1 MDKRFFEKCCHF
13 SIRKFAI
20 GAASVM
26 IGASIFGLQVA
37 QAAETE
43 TTSPSEETIHQVQPL
58 DKLPD
63 EVAAAIAKAEQNGPQ
78 DSATGEVN
86 DAVEPAKPVTEEKM
100 TEATS
105 PKEEKEAEVVSPKK
119 DKVEKNEKPAAEVN
133 EKEPTVA
140 EVSTEKPAV
149 REEHTDTPN
158 QNKPVTDDKS
168 KEEKAS
174 ASESP
179 QVTKEKE
186 KEDQL
191 LQERKQ
197 NFNKDWYF
205 KLNAQGDFSKKDVD
219 VHDWSK
225 LNLPHDWS
233 IYFDFDHKSPAR
245 NEGGQLNGGTAWYRK
260 TFTVDEAA
268 KDKDVRINFDG
279 VYMDSKVYVNGKF
292 VGHYPSG
299 YNHFSYDITE
309 FLNKDGSENTIAVQV
324 TNKQPSS
331 RWYSGSG
338 IYRDVTL
345 SYRDKVQVAEN
356 GNHITTPKLAEQK
369 DGNVE
374 TQIQSKIKNTAKTLA
389 KVFVEQQIFT
399 KEGKAVSDL
408 VRSVTKSLAGNETA
422 DFKQTILVNKPTL
435 WTIKSYHPQ
444 LYVLKTKVY
453 NEGQLVDV
461 TEDTF
466 GYRYFNWTAKEGF
479 SLNGERMKFHGVSIH
494 HDNGA
499 LGAEE
504 NYKATYRKLKLL
516 KDMGV
521 NSIRTTHN
529 PASPQLLD
537 AAASLGLLVQEEAFD
552 TWYRGKKTYDYGRF
566 FDQDATHPEA
576 KKGEKWSDFD
586 LRTMVERDKN
596 NPSIIMW
603 SLGNE
608 VDEADGGKRSLET
621 AKRLKAVIKAIDKER
636 YVTMGENKF
645 SRASTGLFLELAA
658 IMDVVGMN
666 YSERNYD
673 AVRKAHPDWL
683 IYGSET
689 SSATRTRD
697 SYFDPAHLLW
707 HDNRPNR
714 HYEQSDYG
722 NDRVAWGRTAT
733 ESWTFDRDRAG
744 YAGQF
749 IWTGFDYIGEPTPWH
764 NQDNTPVK
772 SSYFG
777 IIDTAGLPKN
787 DFYLYRSEWYSAK
800 EKPTVRIM
808 PHWNWTEETLKERNM
823 LVNGKVPVRT
833 FSNAASVEL
842 FLNNESLGKKE
853 FVKKTTEDGRPYHE
867 GAKPSELY
875 LEWLVDYKP
884 GTLTAIAR
892 DENGKEIARDS
903 VTTAGEP
910 ARVRLTKEEHVI
922 TADGKDLSY
931 IHYEIVDEDGN
942 VVPTANNL
950 VHFNLHGQGQIV
962 GVDNGEQASR
972 ERYKAQKDGTWQRKA
987 FNGKGVVIVKS
998 TEKEGKFTLYA
1009 DSAGLASD
1017 QATVTTVSGKKENRH
1032 FVAYAPVKARTDVS
1046 EDPKLPE
1053 TVTAIYSDGSVE
1065 EKAVTWDIPE
1075 DLLSSAGEK
1084 KVLGSVEGLEAKA
1097 EALVKVVALDKWLPK
1112 VATVPVGTAAED
1124 LDKTVTAVLSDG
1136 NLVDANVVSWT
1147 LKDPSALTKEGGRT
1161 EATGKLEGN
1170 DYEVTATFIA
1180 SDQETESTVTGLTVG
1195 DKSLENFEPGK
1206 TYYRVSLPYTAKIP
1220 NVGAQTTGY
1229 QVTVQQASAANDYQ
1243 ASVFLS
1249 DQKGDLVQTYL
1260 IQFVKE
1266 APALTRLEVSVEGKE
1281 NATEDQVLPYH
1292 VIGHYEDGS
1301 QTEFSASDIH
1311 LEAKSADGGH
1321 LEVNGQN
1328 LLLYKKG
1335 SVTLTPRIDNQTD
1348 KTQSVA
1354 TELVI
1359 KENTVDKKIVKLH
1372 PVSISTDINQQPN
1385 LPDQIGAEFDK
1396 GLPRKVAV
1404 TWDKVD
1410 AKELGYYH
1418 NFTLKGHVE
1427 GTDIEALANVTVEGL
1442 QVAEEISL
1450 TLPKGE
1456 TVQLPANVRAYH
1468 SNGTTVY
1475 KDVLWDKVPENFS
1488 QTEGIYEIK
1497 GQLVGSHLT
1506 TKAHVRVSSQV
1517 VAGNNISKQWTGS
1530 QLPAAIV
1537 SNTGGDD
1544 SASTLND
1551 LTVSRTNTDVKNRW
1565 TTWQTGT
1572 DNDWASILFGNSGD
1586 LTKRFVDNLSV
1597 DFYTDG
1603 AIGLP
1608 KEYVIEYYVGQEVP
1622 DLPNDVNHAQGDTK
1636 HPFNNAANWKAVEN
1650 LHAPGQLS
1658 AGQTNHFTFDKV
1670 ETYAVRMRM
1679 KKADGK
1685 AGVGLTEI
1693 TILGSKV
1700 PSATSSE
1707 ISIQVDGKKL
1717 EHFNPSKTDYY
1728 IPQTS
1733 KEITATASNNGLVTV
1748 VPATSEKGATR
1759 LILKAE
1765 DGTVLKEYRIFRDDE
1780 KESTQPVAAENSA
1793 QILNVGDQLQLPAE
1807 VTVYYPSQAGWVKA
1821 NLAVQW
1827 DAVPEHATA
1836 QEGSFE
1842 VLGHV
1847 LGTDLT
1853 TKMQVTV
1860 FTKGNQVISENASNN
1875 ATDSKAFASTTND
1888 TQAASRDKIF
1898 YINDGHFNEDGRWTN
1913 WSRTPK
1919 DQETSVGI
1927 LFKKNGQ
1934 ITPQSVGKVAIQ
1946 FFKDSGTDAPAKM
1959 VLERYVGPA
1968 YTEPSTISR
1977 YEENADHP
1985 FNKAENWQEI
1995 PYKASGEIVAGKPI
2009 EFTFDPIETSAIRAR
2024 MTRKSTTNGL
2034 AMVEFSAYSP
2044 AKARDEETPSVSISV
2059 AGKALENFD
2068 PEVSDYTVSLNGTK
2082 PQVTAQASG
2091 HGVTT
2096 VVESSQDNLPTLVR
2110 LLAKDGSLVKE
2121 YRIHFKP
2128 SHRVVPE
2135 EGDQSPV
2142 LERPSLEVVKTPILF
2157 KEIIRE
2163 NNDLAQDERRVISEG
2178 KNGERVDYVEVLG
2191 SNRTTVHTDTTEAQ
2205 DRIVEVKVKPVI
2217 TTSKGDE
2224 PAPVVEVPEFE
2235 GGVNAAE
2242 AAKHELPEYTDAIG
2256 TAGDEPA
2263 PVVEIPEFEGGVNAV
2278 EDAKHELPEYTEA
2291 IGTVG
2296 DEPAPVVEVPEFEGG
2311 VNAVEAAKNELPEY
2325 TDAIGTVGDN
2335 PAPVV
2340 EVPEFEGG
2348 VNAAEAA
2355 KHELPEY
2362 TEAIGTAGDEP
2373 APVVEIPEFE
2383 GGVNAVE
2390 AAKNELPEYTEAV
2403 GTVGEDP
2410 APVVEIPEFKG
2421 GANAVEAAKNELPEY
2436 TEAIGTVGDEP
2447 APVVEVPEFEGGVNA
2462 VEAAKNELPEYTEA
2476 IGTVGNEP
2484 APVVEVPEFEG
2495 GVNAVE
2501 AAKNELPEYT
2511 EAIGTVG
2518 DEPAP
2523 VVEIPEFDGGVNA
2536 VEAAKHELPEYTE
2549 AIGTVGDEP
2558 APVVEVPEFTGSV
2571 NAVEAAKN
2579 ELPEYTEAIGT
2590 VGDEPAPVVEIPE
2603 FDGGV
2608 NAVEAAKNELPEYT
2622 EAIGT
2627 VGDEPAPSV
2636 EKPTAE
2642 VQILS
2647 DKETGVLVAGLSQD
2661 LDANLKLQVQ
2671 KVLRQELAGKHY
2683 DAYQVKLLDKDNQMV
2698 DPKGAVLVRLPVKG
2712 QVQGVYHMSLDQGL
2726 QVQKVTLVG
2735 DTVEFVTK
2743 DLGLYAIVYK
2753 EQNQEPVESAHGLV
2767 AQGEVS
2773 GNNPGK
2779 ANSARLPETGES
2791 RSDTAAFLASLSL
2804 VLSVALLTVKRKEK

>member
-1 MDKRFFEKCCHF
+1 MDKRFFEKRCHF

-37 QAAETE
+37 QAAEAE
-43 TTSPSEETIHQVQPL
+43 TASPSEETIHQVQPL

-63 EVAAAIAKAEQNGPQ
+63 DLAAAIAKAEQNSPQ
-78 DSATGEVN
+78 DSSTYKEEK
-86 DAVEPAKPVTEEKM
+86 DKVETEKPATEEKA

-105 PKEEKEAEVVSPKK
+105 PKEEKEAEVVTPKE
-119 DKVEKNEKPAAEVN
+119 DKAEKPATAVD
-133 EKEPTVA
+133 EKAPTVSEA
-140 EVSTEKPAV
+140 SSEKPAV
-149 REEHTDTPN
+149 LEEHTAEAN
-158 QNKPVTDDKS
+158 QNKPVTSHKV
-168 KEEKAS
+168 KEENTS
-174 ASESP
+174 ATDLP

-186 KEDQL
+186 KEDRL

-205 KLNAQGDFSKKDVD
+205 KLNSQGDFSKKDVD

-268 KDKDVRINFDG
+268 KGKDVRINFDG
-279 VYMDSKVYVNGKF
+279 VYMDSKVYVNGQF

-356 GNHITTPKLAEQK
+356 GNHITTPKLAQQK

-399 KEGKAVSDL
+399 KEGKVVSDL
-408 VRSVTKSLAGNETA
+408 VRSVTKTLSGNETA

-435 WTIKSYHPQ
+435 WTTKSYHPQ

-596 NPSIIMW
+596 NPSIVMW

-608 VDEADGGKRSLET
+608 VDEADGGERSLET
-621 AKRLKAVIKAIDKER
+621 AKRLKAIIKAIDTER

-645 SRASTGLFLELAA
+645 SNRSTGEFLKLAA
-658 IMDVVGMN
+658 IMDAVGMN
-666 YSERNYD
+666 YGERNYD

-764 NQDNTPVK
+764 NQDHTPVK

-833 FSNAASVEL
+833 FSNASSVEL

-853 FVKKTTEDGRPYHE
+853 FVKKTTEDGRSYHE

-1032 FVAYAPVKARTDVS
+1032 FVAFAPVKATTDVS
-1046 EDPKLPE
+1046 ENPKLPE

-1065 EKAVTWDIPE
+1065 EKAVVWAIPD
-1075 DLLSSAGEK
+1075 DLLTSAGEK

-1097 EALVKVVALDKWLPK
+1097 EALVKVIALDKWLPK
-1112 VATVPVGTAAED
+1112 VATVPVGTAVED

-1136 NLVDANVVSWT
+1136 NLVDADVVSWT
-1147 LKDPSALTKEGGRT
+1147 LKDPAALSKEGGRT
-1161 EATGKLEGN
+1161 EATGKLVGN

-1180 SDQETESTVTGLTVG
+1180 SNQETESTVTGLTVG

-1206 TYYRVSLPYTAKIP
+1206 TYYRVSLPYSAEIP
-1220 NVGAQTTGY
+1220 SVGAQTRGY

-1281 NATEDQVLPYH
+1281 TATEDQVLPYH

-1311 LEAKSADGGH
+1311 LDASSTNGGH

-1328 LLLYKKG
+1328 LLLYTKG
-1335 SVTLTPRIDNQTD
+1335 NVTLTPRIDNQTE

-1359 KENTVDKKIVKLH
+1359 KENKVDKKIVKLH
-1372 PVSISTDINQQPN
+1372 PVTISTDINQQPN

-1410 AKELGYYH
+1410 EKELASYH
-1418 NFTLKGHVE
+1418 SFTLKGHVE
-1427 GTDIEALANVTVEGL
+1427 GTDIEAIANVTVEGL

-1468 SNGTTVY
+1468 SNGTTIY
-1475 KDVLWDKVPENFS
+1475 NDVVWDKVPANFS
-1488 QTEGIYEIK
+1488 QTEGIFEIK
-1497 GQLVGSHLT
+1497 GQLVGSSLT

-1544 SASTLND
+1544 SANTLND
-1551 LTVSRTNTDVKNRW
+1551 LTVSRANTDVKNRW

-1608 KEYVIEYYVGQEVP
+1608 KEYVIEYYVGQEIP
-1622 DLPNDVNHAQGDTK
+1622 DLPTDVNHAQGDAK
-1636 HPFNNAANWKAVEN
+1636 HPFNNADNWKEVEH
-1650 LHAPGQLS
+1650 LKAPGQLS
-1658 AGQTNHFTFDKV
+1658 ASQTNHFTFDKV
-1670 ETYAVRMRM
+1670 ETYAVRIRM
-1679 KKADGK
+1679 KKANGT

-1693 TILGSKV
+1693 TILGNKV
-1700 PSATSSE
+1700 PSASSSE
-1707 ISIQVDGKKL
+1707 ISIQVDGKSL
-1717 EHFNPSKTDYY
+1717 EHFNPAKTDYH
-1728 IPQTS
+1728 IPQAS
-1733 KEITATASNNGLVTV
+1733 KVITATASDNGVVTI
-1748 VPATSEKGATR
+1748 VPATSPEGATR

-1765 DGTVLKEYRIFRDDE
+1765 DGTILKEYRIFRDGQ
-1780 KESTQPVAAENSA
+1780 KESTQPVAAENAAMTLS
-1793 QILNVGDQLQLPAE
+1793 VGDKLQLPTE
-1807 VTVYYPSQAGWVKA
+1807 VTVYYPSETDWATDK
-1821 NLAVQW
+1821 LAVEW
-1827 DAVPEHATA
+1827 DAVPEHATD
-1836 QEGSFE
+1836 QEGTFE
-1842 VLGHV
+1842 VLGHI

-1860 FTKGNQVISENASNN
+1860 LARGNQVISENASNN

-1888 TQAASRDKIF
+1888 TDAASNDKIF
-1898 YINDGHFNEDGRWTN
+1898 YINDGRFNEDNRWTN

-1919 DQETSVGI
+1919 DQEVSVGV

-1946 FFKDSGTDAPAKM
+1946 FFKDSGTDAPATM
-1959 VLERYVGPA
+1959 VLERYVGPT
-1968 YTEPSTISR
+1968 YSEPSTISR

-1985 FNKAENWQEI
+1985 FNKAENWEEI
-1995 PYKASGEIVAGKPI
+1995 PYKASGAIVAGKPI
-2009 EFTFDPIETSAIRAR
+2009 EFTFDPIQTSAIRAR

-2044 AKARDEETPSVSISV
+2044 AKASDSETPAVTISV

-2068 PEVSDYTVSLNGTK
+2068 PAVSEYRLTANGAK
-2082 PQVTAQASG
+2082 PQVTVQTSG
-2091 HGVTT
+2091 HGVAT
-2096 VVESSQDNLPTLVR
+2096 VIESNQDNLPTLVR

-2121 YRIHFKP
+2121 YRLHFEAGSEA
-2128 SHRVVPE
+2128 SHAVD
-2135 EGDQSPV
+2135 DQALV
-2142 LERPSLEVVKTPILF
+2142 LDRPSLEVEKAIIPF

-2163 NNDLAQDERRVISEG
+2163 NSELAKDERRIVSEG
-2178 KNGERVDYVEVLG
+2178 KNGEKVDYVEILG
-2191 SNRTTVHTDTTEAQ
+2191 TSRKIVHTETIDAKDQ
-2205 DRIVEVKVKPVI
+2205 IVEVGVKALI
-2217 TTSKGDE
+2217 TSSKGDEPAPVLEIPEYTAPIGTVGEE
-2224 PAPVVEVPEFE
+2224 PAPVVEVPEYSDF
-2235 GGVNAAE
+2235 
-2242 AAKHELPEYTDAIG
+2242 IG
-2256 TAGDEPA
+2256 TAGDQAA
-2263 PVVEIPEFEGGVNAV
+2263 PIVEVPEFKGGANWVEAATNEVPEFKGGANWVEAAKNEVPEFKGGANWVEAAKNEVPEFKGGVNAV
-2278 EDAKHELPEYTEA
+2278 QAD
-2291 IGTVG
+2291 
-2296 DEPAPVVEVPEFEGG
+2296 
-2311 VNAVEAAKNELPEY
+2311 KNELPEY
-2325 TDAIGTVGDN
+2325 TG
-2335 PAPVV
+2335 P
-2340 EVPEFEGG
+2340 
-2348 VNAAEAA
+2348 
-2355 KHELPEY
+2355 L
-2362 TEAIGTAGDEP
+2362 GTAGDQA
-2373 APVVEIPEFE
+2373 APTID
-2383 GGVNAVE
+2383 
-2390 AAKNELPEYTEAV
+2390 K
-2403 GTVGEDP
+2403 
-2410 APVVEIPEFKG
+2410 PVADIRG
-2421 GANAVEAAKNELPEY
+2421 
-2436 TEAIGTVGDEP
+2436 
-2447 APVVEVPEFEGGVNA
+2447 
-2462 VEAAKNELPEYTEA
+2462 
-2476 IGTVGNEP
+2476 
-2484 APVVEVPEFEG
+2484 
-2495 GVNAVE
+2495 
-2501 AAKNELPEYT
+2501 
-2511 EAIGTVG
+2511 
-2518 DEPAP
+2518 
-2523 VVEIPEFDGGVNA
+2523 
-2536 VEAAKHELPEYTE
+2536 
-2549 AIGTVGDEP
+2549 
-2558 APVVEVPEFTGSV
+2558 
-2571 NAVEAAKN
+2571 
-2579 ELPEYTEAIGT
+2579 
-2590 VGDEPAPVVEIPE
+2590 
-2603 FDGGV
+2603 
-2608 NAVEAAKNELPEYT
+2608 
-2622 EAIGT
+2622 
-2627 VGDEPAPSV
+2627 
-2636 EKPTAE
+2636 
-2642 VQILS
+2642 LS
-2647 DKETGVLVAGLSQD
+2647 DKPSETQASAEQTQGSQ
-2661 LDANLKLQVQ
+2661 A
-2671 KVLRQELAGKHY
+2671 
-2683 DAYQVKLLDKDNQMV
+2683 
-2698 DPKGAVLVRLPVKG
+2698 
-2712 QVQGVYHMSLDQGL
+2712 
-2726 QVQKVTLVG
+2726 
-2735 DTVEFVTK
+2735 
-2743 DLGLYAIVYK
+2743 LGNAS
-2753 EQNQEPVESAHGLV
+2753 E
-2767 AQGEVS
+2767 
-2773 GNNPGK
+2773 K
-2779 ANSARLPETGES
+2779 ADSARLPETGES
-2791 RSDTAAFLASLSL
+2791 QSDTAIFLAGLSLALSAAFLNG
-2804 VLSVALLTVKRKEK
+2804 KRKEE

>member
-1 MDKRFFEKCCHF
+1 MDKRFFEKRCHF

-43 TTSPSEETIHQVQPL
+43 TSSTTEETIHQVQPL

-63 EVAAAIAKAEQNGPQ
+63 DLAAAIAKAEKNSPQ
-78 DSATGEVN
+78 DSATEKEEK
-86 DAVEPAKPVTEEKM
+86 DTDEAAKPVIEDKVTEE
-100 TEATS
+100 TS
-105 PKEEKEAEVVSPKK
+105 PKEKKEAEVVSPKE
-119 DKVEKNEKPAAEVN
+119 EKTEKPVAEVN

-149 REEHTDTPN
+149 LEEHTAEAN
-158 QNKPVTDDKS
+158 QNKPVTSDKA
-168 KEEKAS
+168 KEEKIS
-174 ASESP
+174 STELP

-186 KEDQL
+186 KEDRL

-356 GNHITTPKLAEQK
+356 GNHITTPKLAQQK

-408 VRSVTKSLAGNETA
+408 VRSVTKSLSGNETA

-435 WTIKSYHPQ
+435 WTTKSYHPQ

-608 VDEADGGKRSLET
+608 VDEADGGERSLET
-621 AKRLKAVIKAIDKER
+621 AKRLKAVIKAIDTER

-645 SRASTGLFLELAA
+645 SRASTGLFLKLAA
-658 IMDVVGMN
+658 IMDAVGMN
-666 YSERNYD
+666 YGERFYD

-697 SYFDPAHLLW
+697 SYFYPAKNLY

-764 NQDNTPVK
+764 NQDYTPVK

-823 LVNGKVPVRT
+823 LINGKVPVRT

-853 FVKKTTEDGRPYHE
+853 FTKKTTADGRPYHE
-867 GAKPSELY
+867 GANPGELY

-1032 FVAYAPVKARTDVS
+1032 FVAFAPVKATTDVS
-1046 EDPKLPE
+1046 ENPKLPE

-1065 EKAVTWDIPE
+1065 EKAVVWAIPD
-1075 DLLSSAGEK
+1075 DLLTSAGEK
-1084 KVLGSVEGLEAKA
+1084 KVLGSVEGIEAKA
-1097 EALVKVVALDKWLPK
+1097 EALVKVIALDKWLPK
-1112 VATVPVGTAAED
+1112 VATVPVGTAVED

-1136 NLVDANVVSWT
+1136 NLVDADVVSWT

-1161 EATGKLEGN
+1161 EATGKLVGN

-1180 SDQETESTVTGLTVG
+1180 SNQETESTVTGITVG
-1195 DKSLENFEPGK
+1195 DKALENFEPGK
-1206 TYYRVSLPYTAKIP
+1206 TYYRKTLPYSAEIP
-1220 NVGAQTTGY
+1220 SVGAQTRGY

-1311 LEAKSADGGH
+1311 LDASSTDGGH

-1328 LLLYKKG
+1328 LLLYTKG

-1354 TELVI
+1354 TVVVI
-1359 KENTVDKKIVKLH
+1359 KENKVVKKIVKLH

-1396 GLPRKVAV
+1396 GLPRKLAV

-1410 AKELGYYH
+1410 EKELAGYH
-1418 NFTLKGHVE
+1418 SFTLKGHVE
-1427 GTDIEALANVTVEGL
+1427 GTDIEAVANVTVEGL

-1475 KDVLWDKVPENFS
+1475 NDVVWDKVPANFS
-1488 QTEGIYEIK
+1488 QTEGIFEIK
-1497 GQLVGSHLT
+1497 GQLVGSSLT

-1544 SASTLND
+1544 SANTLND
-1551 LTVSRTNTDVKNRW
+1551 LTVSRANADVKNRW
-1565 TTWQTGT
+1565 TTWQTNT

-1608 KEYVIEYYVGQEVP
+1608 KEYVIEYYVGQEIP
-1622 DLPNDVNHAQGDTK
+1622 DLPTDVNHAQGDAK
-1636 HPFNNAANWKAVEN
+1636 HPFNNAANWKEVEH
-1650 LHAPGQLS
+1650 LKAPGQLS
-1658 AGQTNHFTFDKV
+1658 ASQTNHFTFDKV
-1670 ETYAVRMRM
+1670 ETYAVRIRM
-1679 KKADGK
+1679 KKANGTD
-1685 AGVGLTEI
+1685 GVGLTEI
-1693 TILGSKV
+1693 TILGNKV
-1700 PSATSSE
+1700 PAASSSE
-1707 ISIQVDGKKL
+1707 ISIRVDGQKL
-1717 EHFNPSKTDYY
+1717 EHFNPAKTDYH
-1728 IPQTS
+1728 IPQAS
-1733 KEITATASNNGLVTV
+1733 KVITATASDNGLVTI
-1748 VPATSEKGATR
+1748 VPATSPEGATR

-1765 DGTVLKEYRIFRDDE
+1765 DGTILKEYRIFRDGQ
-1780 KESTQPVAAENSA
+1780 KESTQPVAAENVAMTLS
-1793 QILNVGDQLQLPAE
+1793 VGDKLQLPTE
-1807 VTVYYPSQAGWVKA
+1807 VTVYYPSETDWTTDK
-1821 NLAVQW
+1821 LAVEW
-1827 DAVPEHATA
+1827 DAVPEHATD
-1836 QEGSFE
+1836 QEGTFE
-1842 VLGHV
+1842 VLGHI

-1853 TKMQVTV
+1853 TKIQVTV
-1860 FTKGNQVISENASNN
+1860 LARGNQVISENASNN

-1888 TQAASRDKIF
+1888 TDAASNDRIF
-1898 YINDGHFNEDGRWTN
+1898 YINDGRFNEDVRWTN

-1919 DQETSVGI
+1919 DQEVSVGV

-1934 ITPQSVGKVAIQ
+1934 ITPRSVGKVAIQ
-1946 FFKDSGTDAPAKM
+1946 FFKDSGTDAPATM
-1959 VLERYVGPA
+1959 VLERYVGPT
-1968 YTEPSTISR
+1968 YSEPSTISR

-1995 PYKASGEIVAGKPI
+1995 PYKASGAIETGKPI
-2009 EFTFDPIETSAIRAR
+2009 EFTFDPIQTTAIRAR

-2044 AKARDEETPSVSISV
+2044 AKASDSETPSVTISIN
-2059 AGKALENFD
+2059 GKALENFD
-2068 PEVSDYTVSLNGTK
+2068 PAVSEYRLTANGAKPEVTVQT
-2082 PQVTAQASG
+2082 SG
-2091 HGVTT
+2091 HGVAT
-2096 VVESSQDNLPTLVR
+2096 VVESNQDNLPTLVR

-2121 YRIHFKP
+2121 YRLHFEAGSEA
-2128 SHRVVPE
+2128 SHAVD
-2135 EGDQSPV
+2135 DQALV
-2142 LERPSLEVVKTPILF
+2142 LDRPSLEVEKAVIPF

-2163 NNDLAQDERRVISEG
+2163 NSDLGKDERRIVSEG
-2178 KNGERVDYVEVLG
+2178 QNGEKVDYVEVLG
-2191 SNRTTVHTDTTEAQ
+2191 TSRKVVHTETREAKDQ
-2205 DRIVEVKVKPVI
+2205 IVEVGVKAVA
-2217 TTSKGDE
+2217 TSSKGEE
-2224 PAPVVEVPEFE
+2224 PAPIVEVPEYSNSIGTAGDQAAPIVEVPEFK
-2235 GGVNAAE
+2235 GGANWVKAAKNEVPEFKGGANWVE
-2242 AAKHELPEYTDAIG
+2242 AATNE
-2256 TAGDEPA
+2256 
-2263 PVVEIPEFEGGVNAV
+2263 VPEFKGGVNAV
-2278 EDAKHELPEYTEA
+2278 QAD
-2291 IGTVG
+2291 
-2296 DEPAPVVEVPEFEGG
+2296 
-2311 VNAVEAAKNELPEY
+2311 KNELPEY
-2325 TDAIGTVGDN
+2325 TGT
-2335 PAPVV
+2335 
-2340 EVPEFEGG
+2340 
-2348 VNAAEAA
+2348 
-2355 KHELPEY
+2355 L
-2362 TEAIGTAGDEP
+2362 GTAGDQA
-2373 APVVEIPEFE
+2373 APTID
-2383 GGVNAVE
+2383 
-2390 AAKNELPEYTEAV
+2390 K
-2403 GTVGEDP
+2403 
-2410 APVVEIPEFKG
+2410 PVADIRG
-2421 GANAVEAAKNELPEY
+2421 
-2436 TEAIGTVGDEP
+2436 
-2447 APVVEVPEFEGGVNA
+2447 
-2462 VEAAKNELPEYTEA
+2462 
-2476 IGTVGNEP
+2476 
-2484 APVVEVPEFEG
+2484 
-2495 GVNAVE
+2495 
-2501 AAKNELPEYT
+2501 
-2511 EAIGTVG
+2511 
-2518 DEPAP
+2518 
-2523 VVEIPEFDGGVNA
+2523 
-2536 VEAAKHELPEYTE
+2536 
-2549 AIGTVGDEP
+2549 
-2558 APVVEVPEFTGSV
+2558 
-2571 NAVEAAKN
+2571 
-2579 ELPEYTEAIGT
+2579 
-2590 VGDEPAPVVEIPE
+2590 
-2603 FDGGV
+2603 
-2608 NAVEAAKNELPEYT
+2608 
-2622 EAIGT
+2622 
-2627 VGDEPAPSV
+2627 
-2636 EKPTAE
+2636 
-2642 VQILS
+2642 LS
-2647 DKETGVLVAGLSQD
+2647 DKPSETQASAEQTQDSQVL
-2661 LDANLKLQVQ
+2661 
-2671 KVLRQELAGKHY
+2671 
-2683 DAYQVKLLDKDNQMV
+2683 
-2698 DPKGAVLVRLPVKG
+2698 
-2712 QVQGVYHMSLDQGL
+2712 
-2726 QVQKVTLVG
+2726 
-2735 DTVEFVTK
+2735 
-2743 DLGLYAIVYK
+2743 
-2753 EQNQEPVESAHGLV
+2753 
-2767 AQGEVS
+2767 
-2773 GNNPGK
+2773 GNASEK
-2779 ANSARLPETGES
+2779 ADSARLPETGES
-2791 RSDTAAFLASLSL
+2791 QSDTAIFLAGLSLALSAAFLNG
-2804 VLSVALLTVKRKEK
+2804 KRKEE

>member
-1 MDKRFFEKCCHF
+1 MDKRFFEKRCHF

-26 IGASIFGLQVA
+26 IGASIFGIQVA

-43 TTSPSEETIHQVQPL
+43 TSSTTEETIHQVQPL

-63 EVAAAIAKAEQNGPQ
+63 DIAAAIAKAEQNGPQ
-78 DSATGEVN
+78 DSATEKEEK
-86 DAVEPAKPVTEEKM
+86 DTDEAPKPVTEDKVTEETSPKKEK
-100 TEATS
+100 EVEVVS
-105 PKEEKEAEVVSPKK
+105 PKEEKT
-119 DKVEKNEKPAAEVN
+119 EKPAAEVN

-140 EVSTEKPAV
+140 EVNTEKPAV
-149 REEHTDTPN
+149 LEEHTAEAN

-174 ASESP
+174 ASELP
-179 QVTKEKE
+179 QATKEKE

-356 GNHITTPKLAEQK
+356 GNHITTPKLAQQK

-389 KVFVEQQIFT
+389 KVFVEQQIFN

-408 VRSVTKSLAGNETA
+408 VRSVTKNLAGNETA

-435 WTIKSYHPQ
+435 WTTKSYHPQ

-608 VDEADGGKRSLET
+608 VDEADGGERSLET
-621 AKRLKAVIKAIDKER
+621 AKRLKAVIKAIDTER

-645 SRASTGLFLELAA
+645 SRASTGLFLKLAA
-658 IMDVVGMN
+658 IMDAVGMN
-666 YSERNYD
+666 YGERFYD

-697 SYFDPAHLLW
+697 SYFYPAKNLY

-764 NQDNTPVK
+764 NQDHTPVK

-823 LVNGKVPVRT
+823 LINGKVPVRT
-833 FSNAASVEL
+833 FSNATSVEL

-853 FVKKTTEDGRPYHE
+853 FTKKTTADGRPYHE
-867 GAKPSELY
+867 GANPGELY
-875 LEWLVDYKP
+875 LEWLVEYKP

-1836 QEGSFE
+1836 QEGNFE

-1860 FTKGNQVISENASNN
+1860 VTKGNQVISENASNN

-1888 TQAASRDKIF
+1888 TQAASQDKIF

-1934 ITPQSVGKVAIQ
+1934 IIPQSVGKVAIQ
-1946 FFKDSGTDAPAKM
+1946 FFKDSGTDAPATM

-2009 EFTFDPIETSAIRAR
+2009 EFTFDPIQTTAIRAR
-2024 MTRKSTTNGL
+2024 MTRKSATNGL

-2044 AKARDEETPSVSISV
+2044 AKANDVETPSVTISV

-2128 SHRVVPE
+2128 SHRIVPE

-2178 KNGERVDYVEVLG
+2178 KKGERVDYVEVLG
-2191 SNRTTVHTDTTEAQ
+2191 SNRTTVHTDTTETQ

-2242 AAKHELPEYTDAIG
+2242 AAKHELPEYTEAIG

-2671 KVLRQELAGKHY
+2671 KVLRQELAGKQY

>member
-1 MDKRFFEKCCHF
+1 MDKRFFEKRCHF

-43 TTSPSEETIHQVQPL
+43 TSSTTEETIHQVQPL

-63 EVAAAIAKAEQNGPQ
+63 DLAAAIAKAEQNGPQ
-78 DSATGEVN
+78 DSATEKEEK
-86 DAVEPAKPVTEEKM
+86 DTDEAAKPVTEDKVTEETSPKKEK
-100 TEATS
+100 EVEVVS
-105 PKEEKEAEVVSPKK
+105 PKEEKT
-119 DKVEKNEKPAAEVN
+119 EKPAAEVN

-140 EVSTEKPAV
+140 EVNTEKPAV
-149 REEHTDTPN
+149 LEEHTAEAN
-158 QNKPVTDDKS
+158 QNKPVSDDKAK
-168 KEEKAS
+168 KEKIS
-174 ASESP
+174 ATDLP

-399 KEGKAVSDL
+399 KEGQAVSDL
-408 VRSVTKSLAGNETA
+408 VRSVTKTLSGNETA

-435 WTIKSYHPQ
+435 WTTKSYHPQ

-537 AAASLGLLVQEEAFD
+537 AAANLGLLVQEEAFD

-621 AKRLKAVIKAIDKER
+621 AKRLKAVIKAIDTER

-658 IMDVVGMN
+658 IMDAVGMN
-666 YSERNYD
+666 YGERFYD

-697 SYFDPAHLLW
+697 SYFNPAQNLW

-823 LVNGKVPVRT
+823 LINGKVPVRT

-972 ERYKAQKDGTWQRKA
+972 ERYKAQKDGTWQRNA

-1032 FVAYAPVKARTDVS
+1032 FVAFAPVKATTDVS
-1046 EDPKLPE
+1046 ENPKLPE

-1065 EKAVTWDIPE
+1065 EKAVVWAIPD
-1075 DLLSSAGEK
+1075 DLLTSAGEK
-1084 KVLGSVEGLEAKA
+1084 KVLGSVEGIEAKA
-1097 EALVKVVALDKWLPK
+1097 EALVKVIALDKWLPK

-1136 NLVDANVVSWT
+1136 NLVDADVVSWT
-1147 LKDPSALTKEGGRT
+1147 LKDPAALSKEGGRT
-1161 EATGKLEGN
+1161 EATGKLVGN

-1180 SDQETESTVTGLTVG
+1180 SDKETENTVTGLTVG

-1206 TYYRVSLPYTAKIP
+1206 TYYRVSLPYSAEIP
-1220 NVGAQTTGY
+1220 SVGAQTRGY

-1266 APALTRLEVSVEGKE
+1266 APALTRLEVSVEGRE

-1311 LEAKSADGGH
+1311 LDASSTDGGH

-1328 LLLYKKG
+1328 LLLYTKG

-1354 TELVI
+1354 TVVVI
-1359 KENTVDKKIVKLH
+1359 KENKVAKKIVKLH

-1385 LPDQIGAEFDK
+1385 LPDQIAAEFDK
-1396 GLPRKVAV
+1396 GLSRKVAV

-1410 AKELGYYH
+1410 EKELASYH
-1418 NFTLKGHVE
+1418 SFTLKGHVE
-1427 GTDIEALANVTVEGL
+1427 GTDIEAIANVTVEGL

-1456 TVQLPANVRAYH
+1456 TVQLPTNVRAYH

-1475 KDVLWDKVPENFS
+1475 NDVVWDKVPANFS
-1488 QTEGIYEIK
+1488 QTEGIFEIK
-1497 GQLVGSHLT
+1497 GQLVGSSLT

-1544 SASTLND
+1544 SANTLND
-1551 LTVSRTNTDVKNRW
+1551 LTVSRANTDVKNRW

-1608 KEYVIEYYVGQEVP
+1608 KEYVIEYYVGQEIP
-1622 DLPNDVNHAQGDTK
+1622 DLPTDVNHAQGDSN
-1636 HPFNNAANWKAVEN
+1636 HPFNNAANWKEVEH
-1650 LHAPGQLS
+1650 LKAPGQLS
-1658 AGQTNHFTFDKV
+1658 ASQTNHFTFDKV
-1670 ETYAVRMRM
+1670 ETYAVRIRM
-1679 KKADGK
+1679 KKANGT

-1693 TILGSKV
+1693 TILGNKV
-1700 PSATSSE
+1700 PSASSSE
-1707 ISIQVDGKKL
+1707 ISIQVDGKSL
-1717 EHFNPSKTDYY
+1717 EHFNPAKTDYH
-1728 IPQTS
+1728 IPQAS
-1733 KEITATASNNGLVTV
+1733 KVITATASDNGVVTI
-1748 VPATSEKGATR
+1748 VPATSPEGATR

-1765 DGTVLKEYRIFRDDE
+1765 DGSILKEYRIFRDGK
-1780 KESTQPVAAENSA
+1780 KESTQPVAAENAAMTLS
-1793 QILNVGDQLQLPAE
+1793 VGDKLQLPTE
-1807 VTVYYPSQAGWVKA
+1807 LTVYYPTETDWTTDK
-1821 NLAVQW
+1821 LAVEW
-1827 DAVPEHATA
+1827 DAVAEHATD
-1836 QEGSFE
+1836 QEGTFE
-1842 VLGHV
+1842 VLGHI

-1860 FTKGNQVISENASNN
+1860 LARGNQVISENASNN

-1888 TQAASRDKIF
+1888 TDAASNDKIF
-1898 YINDGHFNEDGRWTN
+1898 YINDGRFNEDNRWTN

-1919 DQETSVGI
+1919 DQEVSVGV

-1946 FFKDSGTDAPAKM
+1946 FFKDSGTDAPATM
-1959 VLERYVGPA
+1959 VLERYVGPT
-1968 YTEPSTISR
+1968 YSEPSTISR

-1985 FNKAENWQEI
+1985 FNKAENWEEI
-1995 PYKASGEIVAGKPI
+1995 PYKASGAIVAGKPI
-2009 EFTFDPIETSAIRAR
+2009 EFTFDPIQTSAIRAR

-2044 AKARDEETPSVSISV
+2044 AKASDSETPAVTISV

-2068 PEVSDYTVSLNGTK
+2068 PAVSEYRLTANGAK
-2082 PQVTAQASG
+2082 PQVTVQTSG
-2091 HGVTT
+2091 HGVAT
-2096 VVESSQDNLPTLVR
+2096 VIESNQDNLPTLVR

-2121 YRIHFKP
+2121 YRLHFEAGSEA
-2128 SHRVVPE
+2128 SHAVD
-2135 EGDQSPV
+2135 DQALV
-2142 LERPSLEVVKTPILF
+2142 LDRPSLEVEKAIIPF

-2163 NNDLAQDERRVISEG
+2163 NSELAKDERRIVSEG
-2178 KNGERVDYVEVLG
+2178 KNGEKVDYVEILG
-2191 SNRTTVHTDTTEAQ
+2191 TSRKIVHTETIDAKDQ
-2205 DRIVEVKVKPVI
+2205 IVEVGVKALV
-2217 TTSKGDE
+2217 TSSKGDE
-2224 PAPVVEVPEFE
+2224 PAPIVEVPEYS
-2235 GGVNAAE
+2235 NS
-2242 AAKHELPEYTDAIG
+2242 IG
-2256 TAGDEPA
+2256 TAGDQAA
-2263 PVVEIPEFEGGVNAV
+2263 PVLEVPEFKGGANWVEAATNEVPEFKGGANWVEAATNEVPEFKGGANWVETATNEVPEFKGGANWVEAAKNEVPEFKGGVNAV
-2278 EDAKHELPEYTEA
+2278 QAD
-2291 IGTVG
+2291 
-2296 DEPAPVVEVPEFEGG
+2296 
-2311 VNAVEAAKNELPEY
+2311 KNELPEY
-2325 TDAIGTVGDN
+2325 TG
-2335 PAPVV
+2335 P
-2340 EVPEFEGG
+2340 
-2348 VNAAEAA
+2348 
-2355 KHELPEY
+2355 L
-2362 TEAIGTAGDEP
+2362 GTAGDQA
-2373 APVVEIPEFE
+2373 APTID
-2383 GGVNAVE
+2383 
-2390 AAKNELPEYTEAV
+2390 K
-2403 GTVGEDP
+2403 
-2410 APVVEIPEFKG
+2410 PVADIRG
-2421 GANAVEAAKNELPEY
+2421 
-2436 TEAIGTVGDEP
+2436 
-2447 APVVEVPEFEGGVNA
+2447 
-2462 VEAAKNELPEYTEA
+2462 
-2476 IGTVGNEP
+2476 
-2484 APVVEVPEFEG
+2484 
-2495 GVNAVE
+2495 
-2501 AAKNELPEYT
+2501 
-2511 EAIGTVG
+2511 
-2518 DEPAP
+2518 
-2523 VVEIPEFDGGVNA
+2523 
-2536 VEAAKHELPEYTE
+2536 
-2549 AIGTVGDEP
+2549 
-2558 APVVEVPEFTGSV
+2558 
-2571 NAVEAAKN
+2571 
-2579 ELPEYTEAIGT
+2579 
-2590 VGDEPAPVVEIPE
+2590 
-2603 FDGGV
+2603 
-2608 NAVEAAKNELPEYT
+2608 
-2622 EAIGT
+2622 
-2627 VGDEPAPSV
+2627 
-2636 EKPTAE
+2636 
-2642 VQILS
+2642 LS
-2647 DKETGVLVAGLSQD
+2647 DKPSETQASAEQTQGSQ
-2661 LDANLKLQVQ
+2661 A
-2671 KVLRQELAGKHY
+2671 
-2683 DAYQVKLLDKDNQMV
+2683 
-2698 DPKGAVLVRLPVKG
+2698 
-2712 QVQGVYHMSLDQGL
+2712 
-2726 QVQKVTLVG
+2726 
-2735 DTVEFVTK
+2735 
-2743 DLGLYAIVYK
+2743 LGNAS
-2753 EQNQEPVESAHGLV
+2753 E
-2767 AQGEVS
+2767 
-2773 GNNPGK
+2773 K
-2779 ANSARLPETGES
+2779 ADSARLPETGES
-2791 RSDTAAFLASLSL
+2791 QSDTAIFLAGLSLALSAAFLNG
-2804 VLSVALLTVKRKEK
+2804 KRKEE

>member
-1 MDKRFFEKCCHF
+1 MNKRLFDKRCHY

-26 IGASIFGLQVA
+26 IGASIFGISAA
-37 QAAETE
+37 QAEEVASSNTQTEE
-43 TTSPSEETIHQVQPL
+43 TTVHQPQPL

-63 EVAAAIAKAEQNGPQ
+63 DVAAAIAKADENGGREFVKPKAESTE
-78 DSATGEVN
+78 DKVTKDTEPTKPVNEGNHELVNPKVETPNKVGEENEAEERQKAEETNPKTVE
-86 DAVEPAKPVTEEKM
+86 DGPKSTAAVETDVKEDAKKTSEKDQVKP
-100 TEATS
+100 TTDIKS
-105 PKEEKEAEVVSPKK
+105 SSEKTQALS
-119 DKVEKNEKPAAEVN
+119 
-133 EKEPTVA
+133 KEP
-140 EVSTEKPAV
+140 
-149 REEHTDTPN
+149 
-158 QNKPVTDDKS
+158 S
-168 KEEKAS
+168 KAD
-174 ASESP
+174 
-179 QVTKEKE
+179 VEKE
-186 KEDQL
+186 KQL
-191 LQERKQ
+191 LSDRKQ
-197 NFNKDWYF
+197 DFNKDWYF

-260 TFTVDEAA
+260 TFTLNEAD
-268 KDKDVRINFDG
+268 KNKDVRINFDG

-309 FLNKDGSENTIAVQV
+309 FLNKDGSENSITVQV

-345 SYRDKVQVAEN
+345 SYRDKVHVAEN

-369 DGNVE
+369 NSNVE
-374 TQIQSKIKNTAKTLA
+374 TQVQSKIKNTDKKAA
-389 KVFVEQQIFT
+389 NVFVEQQIFT
-399 KEGKAVSDL
+399 KEGKPVSEL
-408 VRSVTKSLAGNETA
+408 VRSATKSLAENETA
-422 DFKQTILVNKPTL
+422 HFNQNILVNQPTL
-435 WTIKSYHPQ
+435 WTTKSYHPQ

-453 NEGQLVDV
+453 KEGQLVDV

-466 GYRYFNWTAKEGF
+466 GYRYFNWTAKDGF

-529 PASPQLLD
+529 PASSQLLD

-552 TWYRGKKTYDYGRF
+552 TWYGGKKTYDYGRF

-596 NPSIIMW
+596 NPSIVMW

-608 VDEADGGKRSLET
+608 VEEANGSPRSIET
-621 AKRLKAVIKAIDKER
+621 AKRLKAIIKAIDTER

-645 SRASTGLFLELAA
+645 SRAATGDFLKLAE
-658 IMDVVGMN
+658 IMDAVGMN
-666 YSERNYD
+666 YGERFYD
-673 AVRKAHPDWL
+673 AVRRAHPDWL

-697 SYFDPAHLLW
+697 SYYNPAQILG

-722 NDRVAWGRTAT
+722 NDRVGWGRTAT
-733 ESWTFDRDRAG
+733 ESWTFDRDHAG

-749 IWTGFDYIGEPTPWH
+749 IWTGIDYIGEPTPWH

-800 EKPTVRIM
+800 EKPTVRIL
-808 PHWNWTEETLKERNM
+808 PHWNWTEETLKDRKM
-823 LVNGKVPVRT
+823 LVDGKVPVRT
-833 FSNAASVEL
+833 FSNAANVEL
-842 FLNNESLGKKE
+842 FLNGESLGKKE
-853 FVKKTTEDGRPYHE
+853 FTKKTTEDGRPYHE

-875 LEWLVDYKP
+875 LEWLVKYQP

-892 DENGKEIARDS
+892 DENGNEIARDS

-931 IHYEIVDEDGN
+931 IHYEIVDGEGN

-972 ERYKAQKDGTWQRKA
+972 ERYKAQADGTWQRKA

-1009 DSAGLASD
+1009 DSAGLTSD
-1017 QATVTTVSGKKENRH
+1017 SATVATVSGKKENRH
-1032 FVAYAPVKARTDVS
+1032 FIAYAPVKATTDVS
-1046 EDPKLPE
+1046 TNPELPQ

-1065 EKAVTWDIPE
+1065 EKAVTWKVPS
-1075 DLLSSAGEK
+1075 DLLTSAGEK
-1084 KVLGSVEGLEAKA
+1084 KVSGNVEGLEAKA

-1112 VATVPVGTAAED
+1112 VATVPVGTTAAD

-1136 NLVDANVVSWT
+1136 SLIDTDVVSWT
-1147 LKDPSALTKEGGRT
+1147 LKDPAALTKEGGRT
-1161 EATGKLEGN
+1161 EATGKLA
-1170 DYEVTATFIA
+1170 DDDREVTATFIA
-1180 SDQETESTVTGLTVG
+1180 SDKETESTVTGLTVG
-1195 DKSLENFEPGK
+1195 DKTLENFEPGK
-1206 TYYRVSLPYTAKIP
+1206 TYYRVSLPYTAEIP
-1220 NVGAQTTGY
+1220 SVGARTTGY
-1229 QVTVQQASAANDYQ
+1229 QVTVQQASADNGYQ

-1281 NATEDQVLPYH
+1281 KATEDQVLPYH
-1292 VIGHYEDGS
+1292 VIGHYEDSS
-1301 QTEFSASDIH
+1301 QTEFAASDVH

-1328 LLLYKKG
+1328 LLLYTKG
-1335 SVTLTPRIDNQTD
+1335 RVTLTPRIDNQTE

-1359 KENTVDKKIVKLH
+1359 KENKVEKKIVRLH

-1385 LPDQIGAEFDK
+1385 LPSQVGAEFDK

-1410 AKELGYYH
+1410 AKDLSYYH
-1418 NFTLKGHVE
+1418 SFTLKGHVE
-1427 GTDIEALANVTVEGL
+1427 GTDIEAQATVTVEGL

-1456 TVQLPANVRAYH
+1456 TVQLPASVRAYH
-1468 SNGTTVY
+1468 SNGTTIY
-1475 KDVLWDKVPENFS
+1475 KDVVWDKVPANFS
-1488 QTEGIYEIK
+1488 QTEGVYEIN
-1497 GQLVGSHLT
+1497 GHLAGSNLT

-1544 SASTLND
+1544 SANALND
-1551 LTVSRTNTDVKNRW
+1551 LTVSRTPTDAKNRW
-1565 TTWQTGT
+1565 TTWRTNT

-1622 DLPNDVNHAQGDTK
+1622 DLPNDVNNAQRDSN
-1636 HPFNNAANWKAVEN
+1636 HPFNNAANWKEVEH
-1650 LHAPGQLS
+1650 LKAPGQLS
-1658 AGQTNHFTFDKV
+1658 AGKTNHFTFDKV

-1679 KKADGK
+1679 KKADGT
-1685 AGVGLTEI
+1685 AGVGLTEL
-1693 TILGSKV
+1693 TVLGNKV
-1700 PSATSSE
+1700 VSSTSSE

-1728 IPQTS
+1728 IPKSS

-1780 KESTQPVAAENSA
+1780 KESTQPAAAENSA
-1793 QILNVGDQLQLPAE
+1793 KTLNVGDQLQLPAE

-1827 DAVPEHATA
+1827 DAIPEHATE

-1842 VLGHV
+1842 VTGHV
-1847 LGTDLT
+1847 IGTDLI

-1860 FTKGNQVISENASNN
+1860 VAKGNQVLSENPSNN
-1875 ATDSKAFASTTND
+1875 ETDSKAFASTTND
-1888 TQAASRDKIF
+1888 TQAASHDRIF
-1898 YINDGHFNEDGRWTN
+1898 YINDGKFNEDGRWTN

-1919 DQETSVGI
+1919 NQETSVGL
-1927 LFKKNGQ
+1927 LFKKDGK
-1934 ITPQSVGKVAIQ
+1934 IASQSIGKVAIQ
-1946 FFKDSGTDAPAKM
+1946 FFKDSGTDAPEKM
-1959 VLERYVGPA
+1959 VLERYIGPA
-1968 YTEPSTISR
+1968 FTEPSTISR

-2009 EFTFDPIETSAIRAR
+2009 EFNFDPIQTTAIRAR
-2024 MTRKSTTNGL
+2024 MTRKATTNGL
-2034 AMVEFSAYSP
+2034 AVVEFTAYSTGKG
-2044 AKARDEETPSVSISV
+2044 AEVETPSATISV
-2059 AGKALENFD
+2059 DGKALENFD
-2068 PEVSDYTVSLNGTK
+2068 PNVTDYTLTAMSSQPK
-2082 PQVTAQASG
+2082 VTATTSG
-2091 HGVTT
+2091 HGVVT
-2096 VVESSQDNLPTLVR
+2096 VVNPGNINLPTLVR
-2110 LLAKDGSLVKE
+2110 LVSKDGNLVKE
-2121 YRIHFKP
+2121 YRLHFKTSFQTTP
-2128 SHRVVPE
+2128 T
-2135 EGDQSPV
+2135 EGV
-2142 LERPSLEVVKTPILF
+2142 KHLVAETPSLEIEKTPLPF
-2157 KEIIRE
+2157 KEVIRE
-2163 NNDLAQDERRVISEG
+2163 NPELFQGQRRVVSEG
-2178 KNGERVDYVEVLG
+2178 QDGEKVDYIQVVG
-2191 SNRTTVHTDTTEAQ
+2191 TTRTLVHTEQRKAQ
-2205 DRIVEVKVKPVI
+2205 DRIIEVGVKPSVSN
-2217 TTSKGDE
+2217 SKGEE
-2224 PAPVVEVPEFE
+2224 PAPVNEVPEFK
-2235 GGVNAAE
+2235 GGVN
-2242 AAKHELPEYTDAIG
+2242 
-2256 TAGDEPA
+2256 
-2263 PVVEIPEFEGGVNAV
+2263 F
-2278 EDAKHELPEYTEA
+2278 
-2291 IGTVG
+2291 
-2296 DEPAPVVEVPEFEGG
+2296 
-2311 VNAVEAAKNELPEY
+2311 VEASVNE
-2325 TDAIGTVGDN
+2325 V
-2335 PAPVV
+2335 
-2340 EVPEFEGG
+2340 
-2348 VNAAEAA
+2348 
-2355 KHELPEY
+2355 
-2362 TEAIGTAGDEP
+2362 
-2373 APVVEIPEFE
+2373 
-2383 GGVNAVE
+2383 
-2390 AAKNELPEYTEAV
+2390 
-2403 GTVGEDP
+2403 
-2410 APVVEIPEFKG
+2410 PEFKG
-2421 GANAVEAAKNELPEY
+2421 GANFVEGAVNDISEY
-2436 TEAIGTVGDEP
+2436 KG
-2447 APVVEVPEFEGGVNA
+2447 
-2462 VEAAKNELPEYTEA
+2462 KQS
-2476 IGTVGNEP
+2476 TVGNQV
-2484 APVVEVPEFEG
+2484 APVDEKPDFKDGVNPGVPQDSKLPEDTAAPATVGNQEVPVRE
-2495 GVNAVE
+2495 
-2501 AAKNELPEYT
+2501 KT
-2511 EAIGTVG
+2511 EH
-2518 DEPAP
+2518 P
-2523 VVEIPEFDGGVNA
+2523 VQNIAN
-2536 VEAAKHELPEYTE
+2536 
-2549 AIGTVGDEP
+2549 
-2558 APVVEVPEFTGSV
+2558 
-2571 NAVEAAKN
+2571 NQ
-2579 ELPEYTEAIGT
+2579 
-2590 VGDEPAPVVEIPE
+2590 
-2603 FDGGV
+2603 
-2608 NAVEAAKNELPEYT
+2608 
-2622 EAIGT
+2622 
-2627 VGDEPAPSV
+2627 
-2636 EKPTAE
+2636 TAE
-2642 VQILS
+2642 RKASAV
-2647 DKETGVLVAGLSQD
+2647 KE
-2661 LDANLKLQVQ
+2661 
-2671 KVLRQELAGKHY
+2671 
-2683 DAYQVKLLDKDNQMV
+2683 
-2698 DPKGAVLVRLPVKG
+2698 
-2712 QVQGVYHMSLDQGL
+2712 DQNG
-2726 QVQKVTLVG
+2726 
-2735 DTVEFVTK
+2735 
-2743 DLGLYAIVYK
+2743 
-2753 EQNQEPVESAHGLV
+2753 
-2767 AQGEVS
+2767 
-2773 GNNPGK
+2773 
-2779 ANSARLPETGES
+2779 LPETGE
-2791 RSDTAAFLASLSL
+2791 RESDTAIFLAGVSLA
-2804 VLSVALLTVKRKEK
+2804 LSAALLATKRKED

>member
-1 MDKRFFEKCCHF
+1 MDKRFFEKRCHF

-43 TTSPSEETIHQVQPL
+43 TSSTSEETINQVQPL

-63 EVAAAIAKAEQNGPQ
+63 DLAAAIAKAEQNGPQ
-78 DSATGEVN
+78 DKATEKEGN
-86 DAVEPAKPVTEEKM
+86 DAVEPAKPATEEKEPEV
-100 TEATS
+100 TSPKDKKEAEVDS
-105 PKEEKEAEVVSPKK
+105 PKEEKT
-119 DKVEKNEKPAAEVN
+119 EKPAAEVN

-149 REEHTDTPN
+149 LEEHTAEAN
-158 QNKPVTDDKS
+158 QNKPVTSDKV
-168 KEEKAS
+168 KEENTS
-174 ASESP
+174 ATELP

-408 VRSVTKSLAGNETA
+408 VRSVTKNLSGNETA

-435 WTIKSYHPQ
+435 WTTKSYHPQ

-453 NEGQLVDV
+453 NEGRLVDV

-466 GYRYFNWTAKEGF
+466 GYRYFNWTAKDGF
-479 SLNGERMKFHGVSIH
+479 SLNGERLKFHGVSIH

-537 AAASLGLLVQEEAFD
+537 AAANLGLLVQEEAFD

-596 NPSIIMW
+596 NPSIVMW

-608 VDEADGGKRSLET
+608 VDEADGGERSLET
-621 AKRLKAVIKAIDKER
+621 AKRLKAVIKAIDTER

-645 SRASTGLFLELAA
+645 SRASTGLFLKLAA
-658 IMDVVGMN
+658 IMDAVGMN
-666 YSERNYD
+666 YGERFYD

-697 SYFDPAHLLW
+697 SYFYPAKNLY

-764 NQDNTPVK
+764 NQDHTPVK

-823 LVNGKVPVRT
+823 LINGKVPVRT

-998 TEKEGKFTLYA
+998 TEKEGKFTLYT

-1032 FVAYAPVKARTDVS
+1032 FVAFAPVKATTDVS
-1046 EDPKLPE
+1046 ENPKLPE

-1065 EKAVTWDIPE
+1065 EKTVTWNIP
-1075 DLLSSAGEK
+1075 DNLLASAGAK
-1084 KVLGSVEGLEAKA
+1084 KVLGSVEGIESKA
-1097 EALVKVVALDKWLPK
+1097 EALVKVIALDKWLPK
-1112 VATVPVGTAAED
+1112 VATVPVGTAVED

-1136 NLVDANVVSWT
+1136 NLVDADVVSWT
-1147 LKDPSALTKEGGRT
+1147 LKDPDALTKEGGRT
-1161 EATGKLEGN
+1161 EATGKLVGN
-1170 DYEVTATFIA
+1170 DYEVKATFIA
-1180 SDQETESTVTGLTVG
+1180 SNQETESTVTGLTVG
-1195 DKSLENFEPGK
+1195 DKALADFESGK
-1206 TYYRVSLPYTAKIP
+1206 TYYRVTLPYSAEIP
-1220 NVGAQTTGY
+1220 SVGAQTTGY

-1249 DQKGDLVQTYL
+1249 NQKGDLVQTYL

-1281 NATEDQVLPYH
+1281 TATEDQVLPYH

-1311 LEAKSADGGH
+1311 LDASSTDGGH

-1328 LLLYKKG
+1328 LLLYTKG
-1335 SVTLTPRIDNQTD
+1335 SVTLTPRIDNQSD

-1354 TELVI
+1354 TVVVI
-1359 KENTVDKKIVKLH
+1359 KENKAEKKIVKLH
-1372 PVSISTDINQQPN
+1372 PVSISTDINQQPI
-1385 LPDQIGAEFDK
+1385 LPDQIGAEFDQ

-1410 AKELGYYH
+1410 AKELASYH
-1418 NFTLKGHVE
+1418 SFTLKGHVE
-1427 GTDIEALANVTVEGL
+1427 GTDIEAVANVTVEGL

-1468 SNGTTVY
+1468 SNGTTAY
-1475 KDVLWDKVPENFS
+1475 KDVVWDKVPANFS
-1488 QTEGIYEIK
+1488 QTEGIFEIK

-1544 SASTLND
+1544 SANTLND
-1551 LTVSRTNTDVKNRW
+1551 LTVSRANTDVKNRW

-1586 LTKRFVDNLSV
+1586 LTKRFVDNLAV

-1608 KEYVIEYYVGQEVP
+1608 KEYVIEYYVGQEIP
-1622 DLPNDVNHAQGDTK
+1622 DLPTDVNHAQGDAK
-1636 HPFNNAANWKAVEN
+1636 HPFNNAANWKEVEH
-1650 LHAPGQLS
+1650 LKAPGQLS
-1658 AGQTNHFTFDKV
+1658 ASQTNHFTFDKV
-1670 ETYAVRMRM
+1670 ETYAVRIRM
-1679 KKADGK
+1679 KKANGT

-1693 TILGSKV
+1693 TILGNKV

-1707 ISIQVDGKKL
+1707 ITIKVDGQKL
-1717 EHFNPSKTDYY
+1717 EHFNPSKTDYH
-1728 IPQTS
+1728 IAQTS
-1733 KEITATASNNGLVTV
+1733 KEITATASNNGVVTI
-1748 VPATSEKGATR
+1748 VPATSPEAATR

-1765 DGTVLKEYRIFRDDE
+1765 DGTILKEYHIFRDGE
-1780 KESTQPVAAENSA
+1780 KESTQPVAAENAAMTLS
-1793 QILNVGDQLQLPAE
+1793 VGDKLQLPTE
-1807 VTVYYPSQAGWVKA
+1807 VTVYYTSQTDWTTDK
-1821 NLAVQW
+1821 LAVEW
-1827 DAVPEHATA
+1827 DAVPEHVTA
-1836 QEGSFE
+1836 QEGNFE
-1842 VLGHV
+1842 VIGHV

-1860 FTKGNQVISENASNN
+1860 VTKGNQVISENASNN

-1919 DQETSVGI
+1919 DQEVSVGV

-1946 FFKDSGTDAPAKM
+1946 FFKDSGTDAPATM

-1985 FNKAENWQEI
+1985 FNKAENWKEI
-1995 PYKASGEIVAGKPI
+1995 PYKASGAIVAGKPI
-2009 EFTFDPIETSAIRAR
+2009 EFTFDPIQTTAIRAR

-2044 AKARDEETPSVSISV
+2044 AKASDSETPAVTISV
-2059 AGKALENFD
+2059 AGKVLENFD
-2068 PEVSDYTVSLNGTK
+2068 PAVSEYRLTANGAKPKVTVQT
-2082 PQVTAQASG
+2082 SG
-2091 HGVTT
+2091 HGVAT

-2121 YRIHFKP
+2121 YRLHFEAGSEV
-2128 SHRVVPE
+2128 SHAVD
-2135 EGDQSPV
+2135 DQALV
-2142 LERPSLEVVKTPILF
+2142 LDLPSLEVEKAVIPF

-2163 NNDLAQDERRVISEG
+2163 NSDLAKDERRIVSEG
-2178 KNGERVDYVEVLG
+2178 QNGEKVDYVEVLG
-2191 SNRTTVHTDTTEAQ
+2191 TSRKIVHTETIDAKDQ
-2205 DRIVEVKVKPVI
+2205 IVEVGVKALV
-2217 TTSKGDE
+2217 TSSKGDEPAPVLEIPEYTAPIGTVGEE
-2224 PAPVVEVPEFE
+2224 PAPVVEVPEYSGF
-2235 GGVNAAE
+2235 
-2242 AAKHELPEYTDAIG
+2242 IG
-2256 TAGDEPA
+2256 TAGDQAA
-2263 PVVEIPEFEGGVNAV
+2263 PIVEVPEFKGGVNWVEAAKNEVPEFKGGANWVEAAKNEVPEFKGGVNAV
-2278 EDAKHELPEYTEA
+2278 QAD
-2291 IGTVG
+2291 
-2296 DEPAPVVEVPEFEGG
+2296 
-2311 VNAVEAAKNELPEY
+2311 KNELPEY
-2325 TDAIGTVGDN
+2325 TGPLGTSGDQV
-2335 PAPVV
+2335 AP
-2340 EVPEFEGG
+2340 
-2348 VNAAEAA
+2348 
-2355 KHELPEY
+2355 
-2362 TEAIGTAGDEP
+2362 TI
-2373 APVVEIPEFE
+2373 
-2383 GGVNAVE
+2383 
-2390 AAKNELPEYTEAV
+2390 
-2403 GTVGEDP
+2403 
-2410 APVVEIPEFKG
+2410 
-2421 GANAVEAAKNELPEY
+2421 
-2436 TEAIGTVGDEP
+2436 
-2447 APVVEVPEFEGGVNA
+2447 
-2462 VEAAKNELPEYTEA
+2462 
-2476 IGTVGNEP
+2476 
-2484 APVVEVPEFEG
+2484 
-2495 GVNAVE
+2495 
-2501 AAKNELPEYT
+2501 
-2511 EAIGTVG
+2511 
-2518 DEPAP
+2518 
-2523 VVEIPEFDGGVNA
+2523 
-2536 VEAAKHELPEYTE
+2536 
-2549 AIGTVGDEP
+2549 
-2558 APVVEVPEFTGSV
+2558 
-2571 NAVEAAKN
+2571 
-2579 ELPEYTEAIGT
+2579 
-2590 VGDEPAPVVEIPE
+2590 
-2603 FDGGV
+2603 
-2608 NAVEAAKNELPEYT
+2608 
-2622 EAIGT
+2622 
-2627 VGDEPAPSV
+2627 
-2636 EKPTAE
+2636 EKPVAD
-2642 VQILS
+2642 IRGLS
-2647 DKETGVLVAGLSQD
+2647 DKPSETQASAKQTQDSQVL
-2661 LDANLKLQVQ
+2661 
-2671 KVLRQELAGKHY
+2671 
-2683 DAYQVKLLDKDNQMV
+2683 
-2698 DPKGAVLVRLPVKG
+2698 
-2712 QVQGVYHMSLDQGL
+2712 
-2726 QVQKVTLVG
+2726 
-2735 DTVEFVTK
+2735 
-2743 DLGLYAIVYK
+2743 
-2753 EQNQEPVESAHGLV
+2753 
-2767 AQGEVS
+2767 
-2773 GNNPGK
+2773 GNASGK
-2779 ANSARLPETGES
+2779 ADSARLPETGES
-2791 RSDTAAFLASLSL
+2791 QSDTAIFLAGLSLALSAAFLNG
-2804 VLSVALLTVKRKEK
+2804 KRKEE

>member
-1 MDKRFFEKCCHF
+1 MDKRFFEKRCHF

-43 TTSPSEETIHQVQPL
+43 TSSTTEETIHQVQPL

-63 EVAAAIAKAEQNGPQ
+63 DLAAAIAKAEQNGPQ
-78 DSATGEVN
+78 DSATEKEEK
-86 DAVEPAKPVTEEKM
+86 DTDEAAKPVTEE
-100 TEATS
+100 TS
-105 PKEEKEAEVVSPKK
+105 PKEKKEAEVVSPKE
-119 DKVEKNEKPAAEVN
+119 EKTEKPAAEVN

-140 EVSTEKPAV
+140 EVNTEKPAV
-149 REEHTDTPN
+149 LEEHTAEAN
-158 QNKPVTDDKS
+158 QNKPVTSDKA
-168 KEEKAS
+168 KEEKTS
-174 ASESP
+174 STDLP

-356 GNHITTPKLAEQK
+356 GNHITTPKLAQQK

-408 VRSVTKSLAGNETA
+408 VRSVTKNLAGNEAA

-435 WTIKSYHPQ
+435 WTTKSYHPQ

-608 VDEADGGKRSLET
+608 VDEADGGERSLET
-621 AKRLKAVIKAIDKER
+621 AKRLKAVIKAIDTER

-645 SRASTGLFLELAA
+645 SRASTGLFLKLAA
-658 IMDVVGMN
+658 IMDAVGMN
-666 YSERNYD
+666 YGERFYD

-697 SYFDPAHLLW
+697 SYFYPAKNLY

-764 NQDNTPVK
+764 NQDYTPVK

-823 LVNGKVPVRT
+823 LINGKVPVRT

-853 FVKKTTEDGRPYHE
+853 FTKKTTEDGRPYHE

-1032 FVAYAPVKARTDVS
+1032 FVAFAPVKATTDVS
-1046 EDPKLPE
+1046 ENPKLPK

-1065 EKAVTWDIPE
+1065 EKSVTWDIPD
-1075 DLLSSAGEK
+1075 DLLNSAGEK

-1097 EALVKVVALDKWLPK
+1097 EALVKVIALDKWLPK

-1136 NLVDANVVSWT
+1136 NLVDADVVSWT
-1147 LKDPSALTKEGGRT
+1147 LKDPAALSKEGGRT
-1161 EATGKLEGN
+1161 EATGKLVGN

-1180 SDQETESTVTGLTVG
+1180 SNQETESTVTGLTVG
-1195 DKSLENFEPGK
+1195 DKALENFEPGK
-1206 TYYRVSLPYTAKIP
+1206 TYYRVTLPYSAEIP
-1220 NVGAQTTGY
+1220 SVGAQTMGY

-1311 LEAKSADGGH
+1311 LDASSTDGGH

-1328 LLLYKKG
+1328 LLLYTKG
-1335 SVTLTPRIDNQTD
+1335 NVTLTPRIDNQTD

-1354 TELVI
+1354 TVVVI
-1359 KENTVDKKIVKLH
+1359 KENKVVKKIVKLH

-1396 GLPRKVAV
+1396 GLPRKLAV

-1410 AKELGYYH
+1410 AKELASYH
-1418 NFTLKGHVE
+1418 SFTLKGHVE
-1427 GTDIEALANVTVEGL
+1427 GTDIEAVANVTVEGL

-1475 KDVLWDKVPENFS
+1475 NDVVWDKVPANFS
-1488 QTEGIYEIK
+1488 QTEGIFEIK
-1497 GQLVGSHLT
+1497 GQLVGSSLT

-1544 SASTLND
+1544 SANTLND
-1551 LTVSRTNTDVKNRW
+1551 LTVSRANTDVKNRW
-1565 TTWQTGT
+1565 TTWQTNT

-1608 KEYVIEYYVGQEVP
+1608 KEYVIEYYVGQEIP
-1622 DLPNDVNHAQGDTK
+1622 DLPTDVNHAQGDAK
-1636 HPFNNAANWKAVEN
+1636 HPFNNAANWKEVEH
-1650 LHAPGQLS
+1650 LKAPGQLS
-1658 AGQTNHFTFDKV
+1658 ASQTNHFTFDKV
-1670 ETYAVRMRM
+1670 ETYAVRIRM
-1679 KKADGK
+1679 KKANGTD
-1685 AGVGLTEI
+1685 GVGLTEI
-1693 TILGSKV
+1693 TILGNKV
-1700 PSATSSE
+1700 PAASSSE
-1707 ISIQVDGKKL
+1707 ISIRVDGQKL
-1717 EHFNPSKTDYY
+1717 EHFNPSKTDYH

-1733 KEITATASNNGLVTV
+1733 KVITATASDNGLVTI
-1748 VPATSEKGATR
+1748 VPATSPEGATR

-1765 DGTVLKEYRIFRDDE
+1765 DGTILKEYRIFRDDQ
-1780 KESTQPVAAENSA
+1780 KESTQPVAAENAAMTLS
-1793 QILNVGDQLQLPAE
+1793 VGDKLQLPTE
-1807 VTVYYPSQAGWVKA
+1807 VTVYYPSETDWKTDK
-1821 NLAVQW
+1821 LAVEW
-1827 DAVPEHATA
+1827 DAVTEHATD
-1836 QEGSFE
+1836 QEGTFE
-1842 VLGHV
+1842 VLGHI

-1860 FTKGNQVISENASNN
+1860 LARGNQVISENASNN

-1888 TQAASRDKIF
+1888 TDAASNDRIF
-1898 YINDGHFNEDGRWTN
+1898 YINDGRFNEDGRWTN

-1919 DQETSVGI
+1919 NQEVSVGV

-1934 ITPQSVGKVAIQ
+1934 ITPRSVGKVAIQ
-1946 FFKDSGTDAPAKM
+1946 FFKDSGTDAPATM
-1959 VLERYVGPA
+1959 VLERYVGPT
-1968 YTEPSTISR
+1968 YSEPSSISR
-1977 YEENADHP
+1977 YEENANHP

-1995 PYKASGEIVAGKPI
+1995 PYKASGAIVAGKPI
-2009 EFTFDPIETSAIRAR
+2009 EFTFDTIQTTAIRAR

-2044 AKARDEETPSVSISV
+2044 AKASDSETPAVTISIN
-2059 AGKALENFD
+2059 GKVLENFD
-2068 PEVSDYTVSLNGTK
+2068 PAVSEYRLTANEAKPEVTVQT
-2082 PQVTAQASG
+2082 SG
-2091 HGVTT
+2091 HGVAT
-2096 VVESSQDNLPTLVR
+2096 VVESNQGNLPTLVR

-2121 YRIHFKP
+2121 YRLHFEAGSEA
-2128 SHRVVPE
+2128 SHAV
-2135 EGDQSPV
+2135 DHQALV
-2142 LERPSLEVVKTPILF
+2142 LDRPSLEVEKAVIPF

-2163 NNDLAQDERRVISEG
+2163 NSDLAKDERRIVSEG
-2178 KNGERVDYVEVLG
+2178 QNGEKVDYVEVLG
-2191 SNRTTVHTDTTEAQ
+2191 TSRKVVHSETIEAKDQ
-2205 DRIVEVKVKPVI
+2205 IVEVGVKAI
-2217 TTSKGDE
+2217 ATSSKGDDPAPVLEVPEYTDPIGTVGEE
-2224 PAPVVEVPEFE
+2224 PAPIVELPEYSNSIGTAGDQATPIVEVPEFK
-2235 GGVNAAE
+2235 GGANWVE
-2242 AAKHELPEYTDAIG
+2242 AAKNE
-2256 TAGDEPA
+2256 
-2263 PVVEIPEFEGGVNAV
+2263 VPEFKGGANWVETAKNEVPEFKGGVNAV
-2278 EDAKHELPEYTEA
+2278 QAD
-2291 IGTVG
+2291 
-2296 DEPAPVVEVPEFEGG
+2296 
-2311 VNAVEAAKNELPEY
+2311 KNELPEY
-2325 TDAIGTVGDN
+2325 TGT
-2335 PAPVV
+2335 
-2340 EVPEFEGG
+2340 
-2348 VNAAEAA
+2348 
-2355 KHELPEY
+2355 L
-2362 TEAIGTAGDEP
+2362 GTAGDQA
-2373 APVVEIPEFE
+2373 APTID
-2383 GGVNAVE
+2383 
-2390 AAKNELPEYTEAV
+2390 K
-2403 GTVGEDP
+2403 
-2410 APVVEIPEFKG
+2410 PVADIRG
-2421 GANAVEAAKNELPEY
+2421 
-2436 TEAIGTVGDEP
+2436 
-2447 APVVEVPEFEGGVNA
+2447 
-2462 VEAAKNELPEYTEA
+2462 
-2476 IGTVGNEP
+2476 
-2484 APVVEVPEFEG
+2484 
-2495 GVNAVE
+2495 
-2501 AAKNELPEYT
+2501 
-2511 EAIGTVG
+2511 
-2518 DEPAP
+2518 
-2523 VVEIPEFDGGVNA
+2523 
-2536 VEAAKHELPEYTE
+2536 
-2549 AIGTVGDEP
+2549 
-2558 APVVEVPEFTGSV
+2558 
-2571 NAVEAAKN
+2571 
-2579 ELPEYTEAIGT
+2579 
-2590 VGDEPAPVVEIPE
+2590 
-2603 FDGGV
+2603 
-2608 NAVEAAKNELPEYT
+2608 
-2622 EAIGT
+2622 
-2627 VGDEPAPSV
+2627 
-2636 EKPTAE
+2636 
-2642 VQILS
+2642 LS
-2647 DKETGVLVAGLSQD
+2647 DKPSETQASAEQTQDSQVL
-2661 LDANLKLQVQ
+2661 
-2671 KVLRQELAGKHY
+2671 
-2683 DAYQVKLLDKDNQMV
+2683 
-2698 DPKGAVLVRLPVKG
+2698 
-2712 QVQGVYHMSLDQGL
+2712 
-2726 QVQKVTLVG
+2726 
-2735 DTVEFVTK
+2735 
-2743 DLGLYAIVYK
+2743 
-2753 EQNQEPVESAHGLV
+2753 
-2767 AQGEVS
+2767 
-2773 GNNPGK
+2773 GNASEK
-2779 ANSARLPETGES
+2779 ADSARLPETGES
-2791 RSDTAAFLASLSL
+2791 QSDTAIFLAGLSLALSAAFLNG
-2804 VLSVALLTVKRKEK
+2804 KRKEE

>member
-1 MDKRFFEKCCHF
+1 MDKRFFEKRCHF
-13 SIRKFAI
+13 SIRKFTI

-43 TTSPSEETIHQVQPL
+43 TSSTTEETIHQVQPL

-63 EVAAAIAKAEQNGPQ
+63 DLAAAIAKAEQNGPQ
-78 DSATGEVN
+78 DSATEKEEK
-86 DAVEPAKPVTEEKM
+86 DTDEAAKPVTEDKV
-100 TEATS
+100 TEETS
-105 PKEEKEAEVVSPKK
+105 PKEKKEAEVVSPKE
-119 DKVEKNEKPAAEVN
+119 EKTEKPVAEVN

-149 REEHTDTPN
+149 LEEHTAEAN
-158 QNKPVTDDKS
+158 QNKPVTSDKA
-168 KEEKAS
+168 KEEKTS
-174 ASESP
+174 STDLP
-179 QVTKEKE
+179 QVTKEKD
-186 KEDQL
+186 KEDRL

-356 GNHITTPKLAEQK
+356 GNHITTPKLAQQK

-408 VRSVTKSLAGNETA
+408 VRSVTKNLAGNETA
-422 DFKQTILVNKPTL
+422 DFKQTIFVNKPTL
-435 WTIKSYHPQ
+435 WTTKSYHPQ

-529 PASPQLLD
+529 SASPQLLD

-608 VDEADGGKRSLET
+608 VDEADGGERSLET
-621 AKRLKAVIKAIDKER
+621 AKRLKAVIKAIDTER

-645 SRASTGLFLELAA
+645 SRASTGLFLKLAA
-658 IMDVVGMN
+658 IMDAVGMN
-666 YSERNYD
+666 YGERFYD

-697 SYFDPAHLLW
+697 SYFYPAKNLY

-764 NQDNTPVK
+764 NQDHTPVK

-823 LVNGKVPVRT
+823 LINGKVPVRT

-903 VTTAGEP
+903 VTTTGEP

-922 TADGKDLSY
+922 TSDGKDLSY

-1032 FVAYAPVKARTDVS
+1032 FVAFAPVKATTDVS
-1046 EDPKLPE
+1046 ENPKLSE

-1075 DLLSSAGEK
+1075 DLLASAGEK
-1084 KVLGSVEGLEAKA
+1084 KVLGSVEGIESKA

-1112 VATVPVGTAAED
+1112 VATVPVGTAVED
-1124 LDKTVTAVLSDG
+1124 LDKTVTAVLSNG
-1136 NLVDANVVSWT
+1136 NLVDADVVSWT
-1147 LKDPSALTKEGGRT
+1147 LKDPDALAKEGGRT
-1161 EATGKLEGN
+1161 EATGKLVGN
-1170 DYEVTATFIA
+1170 DYEVKATFIA
-1180 SDQETESTVTGLTVG
+1180 SNQETESTVTGLTVG
-1195 DKSLENFEPGK
+1195 DKALADFESGK
-1206 TYYRVSLPYTAKIP
+1206 TYYRVTLPYSAEIP
-1220 NVGAQTTGY
+1220 SVGAQTTGY
-1229 QVTVQQASAANDYQ
+1229 QVTVQQASATNDYQ

-1249 DQKGDLVQTYL
+1249 NQKGDLVQTYL

-1281 NATEDQVLPYH
+1281 TATEDQVLPYH

-1301 QTEFSASDIH
+1301 QSEFSASDIH
-1311 LEAKSADGGH
+1311 LDASSTDGGH

-1354 TELVI
+1354 TVVVI
-1359 KENTVDKKIVKLH
+1359 KENKAEKKIVKLH
-1372 PVSISTDINQQPN
+1372 PVSISTDINQQPI
-1385 LPDQIGAEFDK
+1385 LPDQIGAEFDQ

-1410 AKELGYYH
+1410 AKELASYH
-1418 NFTLKGHVE
+1418 SFTLKGHVE
-1427 GTDIEALANVTVEGL
+1427 GTDIEATANVTVEGL

-1475 KDVLWDKVPENFS
+1475 KDVVWDKVPANFS
-1488 QTEGIYEIK
+1488 QTEGIFEIK

-1544 SASTLND
+1544 SANTLND
-1551 LTVSRTNTDVKNRW
+1551 LTVSRANTDVKNRW

-1586 LTKRFVDNLSV
+1586 LTKRFVDNLAV

-1608 KEYVIEYYVGQEVP
+1608 KEYVIEYYVGQEIP
-1622 DLPNDVNHAQGDTK
+1622 DLPTDVNHAQGDAK
-1636 HPFNNAANWKAVEN
+1636 HPFNNAANWKEVEH
-1650 LHAPGQLS
+1650 LKAPGQLS
-1658 AGQTNHFTFDKV
+1658 ASQTNHFTFDKV
-1670 ETYAVRMRM
+1670 ETYAVRIRM
-1679 KKADGK
+1679 KKANGT

-1693 TILGSKV
+1693 TILGNKV

-1707 ISIQVDGKKL
+1707 ITIKVDGQNL
-1717 EHFNPSKTDYY
+1717 EHFNPAKTDYH
-1728 IPQTS
+1728 IAKTS
-1733 KEITATASNNGLVTV
+1733 KEITATASNNGVVTI
-1748 VPATSEKGATR
+1748 VPATSPEAATR

-1765 DGTVLKEYRIFRDDE
+1765 DGTILKEYRIFRDGE
-1780 KESTQPVAAENSA
+1780 KESTQPVAAENAAMTLS
-1793 QILNVGDQLQLPAE
+1793 VGDKLQLPTE
-1807 VTVYYPSQAGWVKA
+1807 VTVYYPSETDWTTDK
-1821 NLAVQW
+1821 LAVEW
-1827 DAVPEHATA
+1827 DSVPEHATD
-1836 QEGSFE
+1836 QEGTFE
-1842 VLGHV
+1842 VLGHI

-1860 FTKGNQVISENASNN
+1860 LARGNQVISENASNN

-1888 TQAASRDKIF
+1888 TQAASNDRIF
-1898 YINDGHFNEDGRWTN
+1898 YINDGRFNEDGRWTN

-1919 DQETSVGI
+1919 DQEVTVGV

-1946 FFKDSGTDAPAKM
+1946 FFKDSGTDAPATM
-1959 VLERYVGPA
+1959 VLERYVGPV
-1968 YTEPSTISR
+1968 YSEPSTISR

-1985 FNKAENWQEI
+1985 FNKAENWKEI
-1995 PYKASGEIVAGKPI
+1995 PSKASGAIVAGKPI
-2009 EFTFDPIETSAIRAR
+2009 EFTFDPIQTTAIRAR

-2044 AKARDEETPSVSISV
+2044 AKASDSETPAVTISV
-2059 AGKALENFD
+2059 AGKVLENFD
-2068 PEVSDYTVSLNGTK
+2068 PAVSEYRLTANGAKPKVTVQT
-2082 PQVTAQASG
+2082 SG
-2091 HGVTT
+2091 HGVAT

-2121 YRIHFKP
+2121 YRLHFEAGSEV
-2128 SHRVVPE
+2128 SHAVD
-2135 EGDQSPV
+2135 DQALV
-2142 LERPSLEVVKTPILF
+2142 LDLPSLEVEKAVIPF

-2163 NNDLAQDERRVISEG
+2163 NSDLAKDERRIVSEG
-2178 KNGERVDYVEVLG
+2178 KNGEKVDYVEVLG
-2191 SNRTTVHTDTTEAQ
+2191 TSRKIVHTETIDAKDQ
-2205 DRIVEVKVKPVI
+2205 IVEVGVKALV
-2217 TTSKGDE
+2217 TSSKGDEPAPVLEIPEYTAPIGTVGEE
-2224 PAPVVEVPEFE
+2224 PAPVVEVPEYSDF
-2235 GGVNAAE
+2235 
-2242 AAKHELPEYTDAIG
+2242 IG
-2256 TAGDEPA
+2256 TAGDQVA
-2263 PVVEIPEFEGGVNAV
+2263 PIVEVPEFKGGVNWVEAAKNEVPEFKGGANWVEAAKNEVPEFKGGVNAV
-2278 EDAKHELPEYTEA
+2278 QAD
-2291 IGTVG
+2291 
-2296 DEPAPVVEVPEFEGG
+2296 
-2311 VNAVEAAKNELPEY
+2311 KNELPEY
-2325 TDAIGTVGDN
+2325 TGPLGTSGDQA
-2335 PAPVV
+2335 AP
-2340 EVPEFEGG
+2340 
-2348 VNAAEAA
+2348 
-2355 KHELPEY
+2355 
-2362 TEAIGTAGDEP
+2362 TI
-2373 APVVEIPEFE
+2373 
-2383 GGVNAVE
+2383 
-2390 AAKNELPEYTEAV
+2390 
-2403 GTVGEDP
+2403 
-2410 APVVEIPEFKG
+2410 
-2421 GANAVEAAKNELPEY
+2421 
-2436 TEAIGTVGDEP
+2436 
-2447 APVVEVPEFEGGVNA
+2447 
-2462 VEAAKNELPEYTEA
+2462 
-2476 IGTVGNEP
+2476 
-2484 APVVEVPEFEG
+2484 
-2495 GVNAVE
+2495 
-2501 AAKNELPEYT
+2501 
-2511 EAIGTVG
+2511 
-2518 DEPAP
+2518 
-2523 VVEIPEFDGGVNA
+2523 
-2536 VEAAKHELPEYTE
+2536 
-2549 AIGTVGDEP
+2549 
-2558 APVVEVPEFTGSV
+2558 
-2571 NAVEAAKN
+2571 
-2579 ELPEYTEAIGT
+2579 
-2590 VGDEPAPVVEIPE
+2590 
-2603 FDGGV
+2603 
-2608 NAVEAAKNELPEYT
+2608 
-2622 EAIGT
+2622 
-2627 VGDEPAPSV
+2627 
-2636 EKPTAE
+2636 EKPVAD
-2642 VQILS
+2642 IRGLS
-2647 DKETGVLVAGLSQD
+2647 DKPSETQASAKQTQDSQVL
-2661 LDANLKLQVQ
+2661 
-2671 KVLRQELAGKHY
+2671 
-2683 DAYQVKLLDKDNQMV
+2683 
-2698 DPKGAVLVRLPVKG
+2698 
-2712 QVQGVYHMSLDQGL
+2712 
-2726 QVQKVTLVG
+2726 
-2735 DTVEFVTK
+2735 
-2743 DLGLYAIVYK
+2743 
-2753 EQNQEPVESAHGLV
+2753 
-2767 AQGEVS
+2767 
-2773 GNNPGK
+2773 GNASGK
-2779 ANSARLPETGES
+2779 ADSARLPETGES
-2791 RSDTAAFLASLSL
+2791 QSDTAIFLAGLSLALSAAFLNG
-2804 VLSVALLTVKRKEK
+2804 KRKEE

>member
-1 MDKRFFEKCCHF
+1 MDKRFFEKRCHF

-43 TTSPSEETIHQVQPL
+43 TSSTSEETINQVQPL

-63 EVAAAIAKAEQNGPQ
+63 DLAAAIAKAEQNGPQ
-78 DSATGEVN
+78 DKATEKEGN
-86 DAVEPAKPVTEEKM
+86 DAVEPAKPATEEKEPEV
-100 TEATS
+100 TSPKDKKEAEVDS
-105 PKEEKEAEVVSPKK
+105 PKEEKT
-119 DKVEKNEKPAAEVN
+119 EKPAAEVN

-149 REEHTDTPN
+149 LEEHTAEAN
-158 QNKPVTDDKS
+158 QNKPVTSDKV
-168 KEEKAS
+168 KEENTS
-174 ASESP
+174 ATELP

-408 VRSVTKSLAGNETA
+408 VRSVTKNLSGNETA

-435 WTIKSYHPQ
+435 WTTKSYHPQ

-466 GYRYFNWTAKEGF
+466 GYRYFNWTAKDGF
-479 SLNGERMKFHGVSIH
+479 SLNGERLKFHGVSIH

-537 AAASLGLLVQEEAFD
+537 AAANLGLLVQEEAFD

-596 NPSIIMW
+596 NPSIVMW

-608 VDEADGGKRSLET
+608 VDEADGGERSLET
-621 AKRLKAVIKAIDKER
+621 AKRLKAVIKAIDTER

-645 SRASTGLFLELAA
+645 SRASTGLFLKLAA
-658 IMDVVGMN
+658 IMDAVGMN
-666 YSERNYD
+666 YGERFYD

-764 NQDNTPVK
+764 NQDHTPVK

-823 LVNGKVPVRT
+823 LINGKVPVRT

-1032 FVAYAPVKARTDVS
+1032 FVAFAPVKATTDVS
-1046 EDPKLPE
+1046 ENPKLPE

-1065 EKAVTWDIPE
+1065 EKTVTWNIP
-1075 DLLSSAGEK
+1075 DNLLASAGAK
-1084 KVLGSVEGLEAKA
+1084 KVLGSVEGIESKA
-1097 EALVKVVALDKWLPK
+1097 EALVKVIALDKWLPK
-1112 VATVPVGTAAED
+1112 VATVPVGTAVED

-1136 NLVDANVVSWT
+1136 NLVDADVVSWT
-1147 LKDPSALTKEGGRT
+1147 LKDPDALTKEGGRT
-1161 EATGKLEGN
+1161 EATGKLVGN
-1170 DYEVTATFIA
+1170 DYEVKATFIA
-1180 SDQETESTVTGLTVG
+1180 SNQETESTVTGLTVG
-1195 DKSLENFEPGK
+1195 DKALADFESGK
-1206 TYYRVSLPYTAKIP
+1206 TYYRVTLPYSAEIP
-1220 NVGAQTTGY
+1220 SVGAQTTGY

-1249 DQKGDLVQTYL
+1249 NQKGDLVQTYL

-1281 NATEDQVLPYH
+1281 TATEDQVLPYH

-1311 LEAKSADGGH
+1311 LDASSTDGGH

-1328 LLLYKKG
+1328 LLLYTKG
-1335 SVTLTPRIDNQTD
+1335 SVTLTPRIDNQSD

-1354 TELVI
+1354 TVVVI
-1359 KENTVDKKIVKLH
+1359 KENKAEKKIVKLH
-1372 PVSISTDINQQPN
+1372 PVSISTDINQQPI
-1385 LPDQIGAEFDK
+1385 LPDQIGAEFDQ

-1410 AKELGYYH
+1410 AKELASYH
-1418 NFTLKGHVE
+1418 SFTLKGHVE
-1427 GTDIEALANVTVEGL
+1427 GTDIEAVANVTVEGL

-1475 KDVLWDKVPENFS
+1475 KDVVWDKVPANFS
-1488 QTEGIYEIK
+1488 QTEGIFEIK

-1544 SASTLND
+1544 SANTLND
-1551 LTVSRTNTDVKNRW
+1551 LTVSRANTDVKNRW

-1586 LTKRFVDNLSV
+1586 LTKRFVDNLAV

-1608 KEYVIEYYVGQEVP
+1608 KEYVIEYYVGQEIP
-1622 DLPNDVNHAQGDTK
+1622 DLPTDVNHAQGDAK
-1636 HPFNNAANWKAVEN
+1636 HPFNNAANWKEVEH
-1650 LHAPGQLS
+1650 LKAPGQLS
-1658 AGQTNHFTFDKV
+1658 ASQTNHFTFDKV
-1670 ETYAVRMRM
+1670 ETYAVRIRM
-1679 KKADGK
+1679 KKANGT

-1693 TILGSKV
+1693 TILGNKV

-1707 ISIQVDGKKL
+1707 ITIKVDGQKL
-1717 EHFNPSKTDYY
+1717 EHFNPSKTDYH
-1728 IPQTS
+1728 IAQTS
-1733 KEITATASNNGLVTV
+1733 KEITATASNNGVVTI
-1748 VPATSEKGATR
+1748 VPATSPEAATR

-1765 DGTVLKEYRIFRDDE
+1765 DGTILKEYHIFRDGE
-1780 KESTQPVAAENSA
+1780 KESTQPVAAENAAMTLS
-1793 QILNVGDQLQLPAE
+1793 VGDKLQLPTE
-1807 VTVYYPSQAGWVKA
+1807 VTVYYTSQTDWTTDK
-1821 NLAVQW
+1821 LAVEW
-1827 DAVPEHATA
+1827 DAVPEHVTA
-1836 QEGSFE
+1836 QEGNFE
-1842 VLGHV
+1842 VIGHV

-1860 FTKGNQVISENASNN
+1860 VTKGNQVISENASNN

-1919 DQETSVGI
+1919 DQEVSVGV

-1946 FFKDSGTDAPAKM
+1946 FFKDSGTDAPATM

-1985 FNKAENWQEI
+1985 FNKAENWKEI
-1995 PYKASGEIVAGKPI
+1995 PYKASGAIVAGKPI
-2009 EFTFDPIETSAIRAR
+2009 EFTFDPIQTTAIRAR

-2044 AKARDEETPSVSISV
+2044 AKASDSETPAVTISV
-2059 AGKALENFD
+2059 AGKVLENFD
-2068 PEVSDYTVSLNGTK
+2068 PAVSEYRLTANGAKPKVTVQT
-2082 PQVTAQASG
+2082 SG
-2091 HGVTT
+2091 HGVAT

-2121 YRIHFKP
+2121 YRLHFEAGSEV
-2128 SHRVVPE
+2128 SHAVD
-2135 EGDQSPV
+2135 DQALV
-2142 LERPSLEVVKTPILF
+2142 LDLPSLEVEKAVIPF

-2163 NNDLAQDERRVISEG
+2163 NSDLAKDERRIVSEG
-2178 KNGERVDYVEVLG
+2178 KNGEKVDYVEVLG
-2191 SNRTTVHTDTTEAQ
+2191 TSRKIVHTETIDAKDQ
-2205 DRIVEVKVKPVI
+2205 IVEVGVKALV
-2217 TTSKGDE
+2217 TSSKGDE
-2224 PAPVVEVPEFE
+2224 PAPVLEI
-2235 GGVNAAE
+2235 
-2242 AAKHELPEYTDAIG
+2242 PEYT
-2256 TAGDEPA
+2256 A
-2263 PVVEIPEFEGGVNAV
+2263 P
-2278 EDAKHELPEYTEA
+2278 

-2296 DEPAPVVEVPEFEGG
+2296 EELAPVVEVPEYSDFIGTAGDQAAPIVEVPEFKGGVNWVEAAKNEVPEFKGGANWVEAAKNEVPEFKGG
-2311 VNAVEAAKNELPEY
+2311 VNAVQADKNELPEY
-2325 TDAIGTVGDN
+2325 TGPLGTSGDQV
-2335 PAPVV
+2335 AP
-2340 EVPEFEGG
+2340 
-2348 VNAAEAA
+2348 
-2355 KHELPEY
+2355 
-2362 TEAIGTAGDEP
+2362 TI
-2373 APVVEIPEFE
+2373 
-2383 GGVNAVE
+2383 
-2390 AAKNELPEYTEAV
+2390 
-2403 GTVGEDP
+2403 
-2410 APVVEIPEFKG
+2410 
-2421 GANAVEAAKNELPEY
+2421 
-2436 TEAIGTVGDEP
+2436 
-2447 APVVEVPEFEGGVNA
+2447 
-2462 VEAAKNELPEYTEA
+2462 
-2476 IGTVGNEP
+2476 
-2484 APVVEVPEFEG
+2484 
-2495 GVNAVE
+2495 
-2501 AAKNELPEYT
+2501 
-2511 EAIGTVG
+2511 
-2518 DEPAP
+2518 
-2523 VVEIPEFDGGVNA
+2523 
-2536 VEAAKHELPEYTE
+2536 
-2549 AIGTVGDEP
+2549 
-2558 APVVEVPEFTGSV
+2558 
-2571 NAVEAAKN
+2571 
-2579 ELPEYTEAIGT
+2579 
-2590 VGDEPAPVVEIPE
+2590 
-2603 FDGGV
+2603 
-2608 NAVEAAKNELPEYT
+2608 
-2622 EAIGT
+2622 
-2627 VGDEPAPSV
+2627 
-2636 EKPTAE
+2636 EKPVAD
-2642 VQILS
+2642 IRGLS
-2647 DKETGVLVAGLSQD
+2647 DKPSETQASAKQTQDSQVL
-2661 LDANLKLQVQ
+2661 
-2671 KVLRQELAGKHY
+2671 
-2683 DAYQVKLLDKDNQMV
+2683 
-2698 DPKGAVLVRLPVKG
+2698 
-2712 QVQGVYHMSLDQGL
+2712 
-2726 QVQKVTLVG
+2726 
-2735 DTVEFVTK
+2735 
-2743 DLGLYAIVYK
+2743 
-2753 EQNQEPVESAHGLV
+2753 
-2767 AQGEVS
+2767 
-2773 GNNPGK
+2773 GNASGK
-2779 ANSARLPETGES
+2779 ADSARLPETGES
-2791 RSDTAAFLASLSL
+2791 QSDTAIFLAGLSLALSAAFLNG
-2804 VLSVALLTVKRKEK
+2804 KRKEE

>member
-1 MDKRFFEKCCHF
+1 MCVQKEVIFLKKEALTQHQEKEKRILMNKRLFDKRCHY

-26 IGASIFGLQVA
+26 IGASIFGISAA
-37 QAAETE
+37 QAEEVASSNTQTEE
-43 TTSPSEETIHQVQPL
+43 TTVHQPQPL

-63 EVAAAIAKAEQNGPQ
+63 DVAAAIAKADENGGREFVKPKAESTE
-78 DSATGEVN
+78 DKVTKDTEPTKPVNEGNHELVNPKVETPNKVGEENEAEERQKAEETNPKTVE
-86 DAVEPAKPVTEEKM
+86 DGPKSTAAVETDVKEDAKKTSEKDQVKP
-100 TEATS
+100 TTDIKS
-105 PKEEKEAEVVSPKK
+105 SSEKTQALS
-119 DKVEKNEKPAAEVN
+119 
-133 EKEPTVA
+133 KEP
-140 EVSTEKPAV
+140 
-149 REEHTDTPN
+149 
-158 QNKPVTDDKS
+158 S
-168 KEEKAS
+168 KAD
-174 ASESP
+174 
-179 QVTKEKE
+179 VEKE
-186 KEDQL
+186 KQL
-191 LQERKQ
+191 LSDRKQ
-197 NFNKDWYF
+197 DFNKDWYF

-260 TFTVDEAA
+260 TFTLNEAD
-268 KDKDVRINFDG
+268 KNKDVRINFDG

-309 FLNKDGSENTIAVQV
+309 FLNKDGSENSITVQV

-345 SYRDKVQVAEN
+345 SYRDKVHVAEN

-369 DGNVE
+369 NSNVE
-374 TQIQSKIKNTAKTLA
+374 TQVQSKIKNTDKKAA
-389 KVFVEQQIFT
+389 NVFVEQQIFT
-399 KEGKAVSDL
+399 KEGKPVSEL
-408 VRSVTKSLAGNETA
+408 VRSATKSLAENETA
-422 DFKQTILVNKPTL
+422 HFNQNILVNQPTL
-435 WTIKSYHPQ
+435 WTTKSYHPQ

-453 NEGQLVDV
+453 KEGQLVDV

-466 GYRYFNWTAKEGF
+466 GYRYFNWTAKDGF

-529 PASPQLLD
+529 PASSQLLD

-552 TWYRGKKTYDYGRF
+552 TWYGGKKTYDYGRF

-596 NPSIIMW
+596 NPSIVMW

-608 VDEADGGKRSLET
+608 VEEANGSPRSIET
-621 AKRLKAVIKAIDKER
+621 AKRLKAVIKAIDTER

-645 SRASTGLFLELAA
+645 SRAATGDFLKVAE
-658 IMDVVGMN
+658 IMDAVGMN
-666 YSERNYD
+666 YGERFYD
-673 AVRKAHPDWL
+673 AVRRAHPDWL

-697 SYFDPAHLLW
+697 SYYNPAQILG

-722 NDRVAWGRTAT
+722 NDRVGWGRTAT

-749 IWTGFDYIGEPTPWH
+749 IWTGIDYIGEPTPWH

-800 EKPTVRIM
+800 EKPTVRIL
-808 PHWNWTEETLKERNM
+808 PHWNWTDETLKERKM
-823 LVNGKVPVRT
+823 LVDGKVPVRT
-833 FSNAASVEL
+833 FSNAANVEL
-842 FLNNESLGKKE
+842 FLNGQSLGKKE
-853 FVKKTTEDGRPYHE
+853 FTKKRTEDGRPYHE

-875 LEWLVDYKP
+875 LEWLVKYQP

-892 DENGKEIARDS
+892 DENGNEIARDS

-931 IHYEIVDEDGN
+931 IHYEIVDGEGN

-972 ERYKAQKDGTWQRKA
+972 ERYKAQADGTWQRKA

-1009 DSAGLASD
+1009 DSAGLTSD
-1017 QATVTTVSGKKENRH
+1017 SATVATVSGKKENRH
-1032 FVAYAPVKARTDVS
+1032 FIAYAPVKATTDVS
-1046 EDPKLPE
+1046 TNPELPQ

-1065 EKAVTWDIPE
+1065 EKAVTWKVPS
-1075 DLLSSAGEK
+1075 DLLTSAGEK
-1084 KVLGSVEGLEAKA
+1084 KVSGNVEGLEAKA

-1112 VATVPVGTAAED
+1112 VATVPVGTTAAD

-1136 NLVDANVVSWT
+1136 SLIDTDVVSWT
-1147 LKDPSALTKEGGRT
+1147 LKDPAALTKEGGRT
-1161 EATGKLEGN
+1161 EATGKLA
-1170 DYEVTATFIA
+1170 DDDREVTATFIA
-1180 SDQETESTVTGLTVG
+1180 SDKETESTVTGLTVG
-1195 DKSLENFEPGK
+1195 DKTLENFEPGK
-1206 TYYRVSLPYTAKIP
+1206 TYYRVSLPYTAEIP
-1220 NVGAQTTGY
+1220 SVGARTTGY
-1229 QVTVQQASAANDYQ
+1229 QVTVQQASADNGYQ

-1281 NATEDQVLPYH
+1281 KATEDQVLPYH
-1292 VIGHYEDGS
+1292 VIGHYEDSS
-1301 QTEFSASDIH
+1301 QTEFAASDVH

-1328 LLLYKKG
+1328 LLLYTKG
-1335 SVTLTPRIDNQTD
+1335 RVTLTPRIDNQTE

-1359 KENTVDKKIVKLH
+1359 KENKVEKKIVRLH

-1385 LPDQIGAEFDK
+1385 LPSQVGAEFDK

-1410 AKELGYYH
+1410 AKDLSYYH
-1418 NFTLKGHVE
+1418 SFTLKGHVE
-1427 GTDIEALANVTVEGL
+1427 GTDIEAQATVTVEGL

-1456 TVQLPANVRAYH
+1456 TVQLPASVRAYH
-1468 SNGTTVY
+1468 SNGTTIY
-1475 KDVLWDKVPENFS
+1475 KDVVWDKVPANFS
-1488 QTEGIYEIK
+1488 QTEGVYEIN
-1497 GQLVGSHLT
+1497 GHLAGSNLT

-1544 SASTLND
+1544 SANALND
-1551 LTVSRTNTDVKNRW
+1551 LTVSRTPTDAKNRW
-1565 TTWQTGT
+1565 TTWRTNT

-1622 DLPNDVNHAQGDTK
+1622 DLPNDVNNAQRDSN
-1636 HPFNNAANWKAVEN
+1636 HPFNNAANWKEVEH
-1650 LHAPGQLS
+1650 LKAPGQLS
-1658 AGQTNHFTFDKV
+1658 AGKTNHFTFDKV

-1679 KKADGK
+1679 KKADGT
-1685 AGVGLTEI
+1685 AGVGLTEL
-1693 TILGSKV
+1693 TVLGNKV
-1700 PSATSSE
+1700 VSSTSSE

-1728 IPQTS
+1728 IPKSS

-1780 KESTQPVAAENSA
+1780 KESTQPAAAENSA
-1793 QILNVGDQLQLPAE
+1793 KTLNVGDQLQLPAE

-1827 DAVPEHATA
+1827 DAIPEHATE

-1842 VLGHV
+1842 VTGHV
-1847 LGTDLT
+1847 IGTDLI

-1860 FTKGNQVISENASNN
+1860 VAKGNQVLSENPSNN
-1875 ATDSKAFASTTND
+1875 ETDSKAFASTTND
-1888 TQAASRDKIF
+1888 TQAASHDRIF
-1898 YINDGHFNEDGRWTN
+1898 YINDGKYNEDGRWTN

-1919 DQETSVGI
+1919 NQETSVGL
-1927 LFKKNGQ
+1927 LFKKDGK
-1934 ITPQSVGKVAIQ
+1934 IASQSIGKVAIQ
-1946 FFKDSGTDAPAKM
+1946 FFKDSGTDAPEKM
-1959 VLERYVGPA
+1959 VLERYIGPA
-1968 YTEPSTISR
+1968 FTEPSTISR

-2009 EFTFDPIETSAIRAR
+2009 EFNFDPIQTTAIRAR
-2024 MTRKSTTNGL
+2024 MTRKATTNGL
-2034 AMVEFSAYSP
+2034 AVVEFTAYSTGKG
-2044 AKARDEETPSVSISV
+2044 AEVETPSATISV
-2059 AGKALENFD
+2059 DGKALENFD
-2068 PEVSDYTVSLNGTK
+2068 PNVTDYTLTAMSSQPK
-2082 PQVTAQASG
+2082 VTATTSG
-2091 HGVTT
+2091 HGVVT
-2096 VVESSQDNLPTLVR
+2096 VVNPGNINLPTLVR
-2110 LLAKDGSLVKE
+2110 LVSKDGNLVKE
-2121 YRIHFKP
+2121 YRLHFKTSFQTTP
-2128 SHRVVPE
+2128 T
-2135 EGDQSPV
+2135 EGV
-2142 LERPSLEVVKTPILF
+2142 KHLVAETPSLEIEKTPLPF
-2157 KEIIRE
+2157 KEVIRE
-2163 NNDLAQDERRVISEG
+2163 NPELFQGQRRVVSEG
-2178 KNGERVDYVEVLG
+2178 QDGEKVDYIQVVG
-2191 SNRTTVHTDTTEAQ
+2191 TTRTLVHTEQRKAQ
-2205 DRIVEVKVKPVI
+2205 DRIIEVGVKPSVSN
-2217 TTSKGDE
+2217 SKGEE
-2224 PAPVVEVPEFE
+2224 PAPVNEVPEFK
-2235 GGVNAAE
+2235 GGVN
-2242 AAKHELPEYTDAIG
+2242 
-2256 TAGDEPA
+2256 
-2263 PVVEIPEFEGGVNAV
+2263 F
-2278 EDAKHELPEYTEA
+2278 
-2291 IGTVG
+2291 
-2296 DEPAPVVEVPEFEGG
+2296 
-2311 VNAVEAAKNELPEY
+2311 VEASVNE
-2325 TDAIGTVGDN
+2325 V
-2335 PAPVV
+2335 
-2340 EVPEFEGG
+2340 
-2348 VNAAEAA
+2348 
-2355 KHELPEY
+2355 
-2362 TEAIGTAGDEP
+2362 
-2373 APVVEIPEFE
+2373 
-2383 GGVNAVE
+2383 
-2390 AAKNELPEYTEAV
+2390 
-2403 GTVGEDP
+2403 
-2410 APVVEIPEFKG
+2410 PEFKG
-2421 GANAVEAAKNELPEY
+2421 GANFVEGAVNDISEY
-2436 TEAIGTVGDEP
+2436 KG
-2447 APVVEVPEFEGGVNA
+2447 
-2462 VEAAKNELPEYTEA
+2462 KQS
-2476 IGTVGNEP
+2476 TVGNQV
-2484 APVVEVPEFEG
+2484 APVDEKPDFKDGVNPGVPQDSKLPEDTAAPATVGNQEVPVRE
-2495 GVNAVE
+2495 
-2501 AAKNELPEYT
+2501 KT
-2511 EAIGTVG
+2511 EH
-2518 DEPAP
+2518 P
-2523 VVEIPEFDGGVNA
+2523 VQNIAN
-2536 VEAAKHELPEYTE
+2536 
-2549 AIGTVGDEP
+2549 
-2558 APVVEVPEFTGSV
+2558 
-2571 NAVEAAKN
+2571 NQ
-2579 ELPEYTEAIGT
+2579 
-2590 VGDEPAPVVEIPE
+2590 
-2603 FDGGV
+2603 
-2608 NAVEAAKNELPEYT
+2608 
-2622 EAIGT
+2622 
-2627 VGDEPAPSV
+2627 
-2636 EKPTAE
+2636 TAE
-2642 VQILS
+2642 RKASAV
-2647 DKETGVLVAGLSQD
+2647 KE
-2661 LDANLKLQVQ
+2661 
-2671 KVLRQELAGKHY
+2671 
-2683 DAYQVKLLDKDNQMV
+2683 
-2698 DPKGAVLVRLPVKG
+2698 
-2712 QVQGVYHMSLDQGL
+2712 DQNG
-2726 QVQKVTLVG
+2726 
-2735 DTVEFVTK
+2735 
-2743 DLGLYAIVYK
+2743 
-2753 EQNQEPVESAHGLV
+2753 
-2767 AQGEVS
+2767 
-2773 GNNPGK
+2773 
-2779 ANSARLPETGES
+2779 LPETGE
-2791 RSDTAAFLASLSL
+2791 RESDTAIFLAGVSLA
-2804 VLSVALLTVKRKEK
+2804 LSAALLATKRKED

>member
-1 MDKRFFEKCCHF
+1 MDKRFFEKRCHF

-43 TTSPSEETIHQVQPL
+43 TSSTSEETINQVQPL

-63 EVAAAIAKAEQNGPQ
+63 DLAAAIAKAEQNGPQ
-78 DSATGEVN
+78 DKATEKEGN
-86 DAVEPAKPVTEEKM
+86 DAVEPAKPATEEKEPEV
-100 TEATS
+100 TSPKDKKEAEVDS
-105 PKEEKEAEVVSPKK
+105 PKEEKT
-119 DKVEKNEKPAAEVN
+119 EKPAAEVN

-149 REEHTDTPN
+149 LEEHTAEAN
-158 QNKPVTDDKS
+158 QNKPVTSDKV
-168 KEEKAS
+168 KEENTS
-174 ASESP
+174 ATELP

-260 TFTVDEAA
+260 TFTVDEAT

-408 VRSVTKSLAGNETA
+408 VRSVTKNLSGNETA

-435 WTIKSYHPQ
+435 WTTKSYHPQ

-453 NEGQLVDV
+453 NEGRLVDV

-466 GYRYFNWTAKEGF
+466 GYRYFNWTAKDGF
-479 SLNGERMKFHGVSIH
+479 SLNGERLKFHGVSIH

-596 NPSIIMW
+596 NPSIVMW

-608 VDEADGGKRSLET
+608 VDEADGGERSLET
-621 AKRLKAVIKAIDKER
+621 AKRLKAVIKAIDTER

-645 SRASTGLFLELAA
+645 SRASTGLFLKLAA
-658 IMDVVGMN
+658 IMDAVGMN
-666 YSERNYD
+666 YGERFYD

-697 SYFDPAHLLW
+697 SYFYPAKNLY

-764 NQDNTPVK
+764 NQDHTPVK

-823 LVNGKVPVRT
+823 LINGKVPVRT

-1032 FVAYAPVKARTDVS
+1032 FVAFAPVKATTDVS
-1046 EDPKLPE
+1046 ENPKLPE

-1065 EKAVTWDIPE
+1065 EKTVTWNIP
-1075 DLLSSAGEK
+1075 DNLLASAGAK
-1084 KVLGSVEGLEAKA
+1084 KVLGSVEGIESKA
-1097 EALVKVVALDKWLPK
+1097 EALVKVIALDKWLPK
-1112 VATVPVGTAAED
+1112 VATVPVGTAVED

-1136 NLVDANVVSWT
+1136 NLVDADVVSWT
-1147 LKDPSALTKEGGRT
+1147 LKDPDALTKEGGRT
-1161 EATGKLEGN
+1161 EATGKLVGN
-1170 DYEVTATFIA
+1170 DYEVKATFIA
-1180 SDQETESTVTGLTVG
+1180 SNQETESTVTGLTVG
-1195 DKSLENFEPGK
+1195 DKALADFESGK
-1206 TYYRVSLPYTAKIP
+1206 TYYRVTLPYSAEIP
-1220 NVGAQTTGY
+1220 SVGAQTTGY

-1249 DQKGDLVQTYL
+1249 NQKGDLVQTYL

-1281 NATEDQVLPYH
+1281 TATEDQVLPYH

-1311 LEAKSADGGH
+1311 LDASSTDGGH

-1328 LLLYKKG
+1328 LLLYTKG
-1335 SVTLTPRIDNQTD
+1335 SVTLTPRIDNQSD

-1354 TELVI
+1354 TVVVI
-1359 KENTVDKKIVKLH
+1359 KENKAEKKIVKLH
-1372 PVSISTDINQQPN
+1372 PVSISTDINQQPI
-1385 LPDQIGAEFDK
+1385 LPDQIGAEFDQ

-1410 AKELGYYH
+1410 AKELASYH
-1418 NFTLKGHVE
+1418 SFTLKGHVE
-1427 GTDIEALANVTVEGL
+1427 GTDIEAVANVTVEGL

-1475 KDVLWDKVPENFS
+1475 KDVVWDKVPANFS
-1488 QTEGIYEIK
+1488 QTEGIFEIK

-1544 SASTLND
+1544 SANTLND
-1551 LTVSRTNTDVKNRW
+1551 LTVSRANTDVKNRW

-1586 LTKRFVDNLSV
+1586 LTKRFVDNLAV

-1608 KEYVIEYYVGQEVP
+1608 KEYVIEYYVGQEIP
-1622 DLPNDVNHAQGDTK
+1622 DLPTDVNHAQGDAK
-1636 HPFNNAANWKAVEN
+1636 HPFNNAANWKEVEH
-1650 LHAPGQLS
+1650 LKAPGQLS
-1658 AGQTNHFTFDKV
+1658 ASQTNHFTFDKV
-1670 ETYAVRMRM
+1670 ETYAVRIRM
-1679 KKADGK
+1679 KKANGT

-1693 TILGSKV
+1693 TILGNKV

-1707 ISIQVDGKKL
+1707 ITIKVDGQKL
-1717 EHFNPSKTDYY
+1717 EHFNPSKTDYH
-1728 IPQTS
+1728 IAQTS
-1733 KEITATASNNGLVTV
+1733 KEITATASNNGVVTI
-1748 VPATSEKGATR
+1748 VPATSPEAATR

-1765 DGTVLKEYRIFRDDE
+1765 DGTILKEYHIFRDGE
-1780 KESTQPVAAENSA
+1780 KESTQPVAAENAAMTLS
-1793 QILNVGDQLQLPAE
+1793 VGDKLQLPTE
-1807 VTVYYPSQAGWVKA
+1807 VTVYYTSQTDWTTDK
-1821 NLAVQW
+1821 LAVEW
-1827 DAVPEHATA
+1827 DAVPEHVTA
-1836 QEGSFE
+1836 QEGNFE
-1842 VLGHV
+1842 VIGHV

-1860 FTKGNQVISENASNN
+1860 VTKGNQVISENASNN

-1919 DQETSVGI
+1919 DQEVSVGV

-1946 FFKDSGTDAPAKM
+1946 FFKDSGTDAPATM

-1985 FNKAENWQEI
+1985 FNKAENWKEI
-1995 PYKASGEIVAGKPI
+1995 PYKASGAIVAGKPI
-2009 EFTFDPIETSAIRAR
+2009 EFTFDPIQTTAIRAR

-2044 AKARDEETPSVSISV
+2044 AKASDSETPAVTISV
-2059 AGKALENFD
+2059 AGKVLENFD
-2068 PEVSDYTVSLNGTK
+2068 PAVSEYRLTANGAKPKVTVQT
-2082 PQVTAQASG
+2082 SG
-2091 HGVTT
+2091 HGVAT

-2121 YRIHFKP
+2121 YRLHFEAGSEA
-2128 SHRVVPE
+2128 SHAVD
-2135 EGDQSPV
+2135 DQALV
-2142 LERPSLEVVKTPILF
+2142 LDRPSLEVEKAVIPF

-2163 NNDLAQDERRVISEG
+2163 NSDLAKDERRIVSEG
-2178 KNGERVDYVEVLG
+2178 KNGEKVDYVEVLG
-2191 SNRTTVHTDTTEAQ
+2191 TSRKIVHTETIDAKEQ
-2205 DRIVEVKVKPVI
+2205 IVEVGVKALV
-2217 TTSKGDE
+2217 TSSKGDE
-2224 PAPVVEVPEFE
+2224 PAPVLEI
-2235 GGVNAAE
+2235 
-2242 AAKHELPEYTDAIG
+2242 PEYT
-2256 TAGDEPA
+2256 A
-2263 PVVEIPEFEGGVNAV
+2263 P
-2278 EDAKHELPEYTEA
+2278 

-2296 DEPAPVVEVPEFEGG
+2296 EELAPVVEVPEYSDFIGTAGDQAAPIVEVPEFKGGVNWVEAAKNEVPEFKGGANWVEAAKNEVPEFKGG
-2311 VNAVEAAKNELPEY
+2311 VNAVQADKNELPEY
-2325 TDAIGTVGDN
+2325 TGPLGTSGDQV
-2335 PAPVV
+2335 AP
-2340 EVPEFEGG
+2340 
-2348 VNAAEAA
+2348 
-2355 KHELPEY
+2355 
-2362 TEAIGTAGDEP
+2362 TI
-2373 APVVEIPEFE
+2373 
-2383 GGVNAVE
+2383 
-2390 AAKNELPEYTEAV
+2390 
-2403 GTVGEDP
+2403 
-2410 APVVEIPEFKG
+2410 
-2421 GANAVEAAKNELPEY
+2421 
-2436 TEAIGTVGDEP
+2436 
-2447 APVVEVPEFEGGVNA
+2447 
-2462 VEAAKNELPEYTEA
+2462 
-2476 IGTVGNEP
+2476 
-2484 APVVEVPEFEG
+2484 
-2495 GVNAVE
+2495 
-2501 AAKNELPEYT
+2501 
-2511 EAIGTVG
+2511 
-2518 DEPAP
+2518 
-2523 VVEIPEFDGGVNA
+2523 
-2536 VEAAKHELPEYTE
+2536 
-2549 AIGTVGDEP
+2549 
-2558 APVVEVPEFTGSV
+2558 
-2571 NAVEAAKN
+2571 
-2579 ELPEYTEAIGT
+2579 
-2590 VGDEPAPVVEIPE
+2590 
-2603 FDGGV
+2603 
-2608 NAVEAAKNELPEYT
+2608 
-2622 EAIGT
+2622 
-2627 VGDEPAPSV
+2627 
-2636 EKPTAE
+2636 EKPVAD
-2642 VQILS
+2642 IRGLS
-2647 DKETGVLVAGLSQD
+2647 DKPSETQASAKQTQDSQVL
-2661 LDANLKLQVQ
+2661 
-2671 KVLRQELAGKHY
+2671 
-2683 DAYQVKLLDKDNQMV
+2683 
-2698 DPKGAVLVRLPVKG
+2698 
-2712 QVQGVYHMSLDQGL
+2712 
-2726 QVQKVTLVG
+2726 
-2735 DTVEFVTK
+2735 
-2743 DLGLYAIVYK
+2743 
-2753 EQNQEPVESAHGLV
+2753 
-2767 AQGEVS
+2767 
-2773 GNNPGK
+2773 GNASGK
-2779 ANSARLPETGES
+2779 ADSARLPETGES
-2791 RSDTAAFLASLSL
+2791 QSDTAIFLAGLSLALSAAFLNG
-2804 VLSVALLTVKRKEK
+2804 KRKEE